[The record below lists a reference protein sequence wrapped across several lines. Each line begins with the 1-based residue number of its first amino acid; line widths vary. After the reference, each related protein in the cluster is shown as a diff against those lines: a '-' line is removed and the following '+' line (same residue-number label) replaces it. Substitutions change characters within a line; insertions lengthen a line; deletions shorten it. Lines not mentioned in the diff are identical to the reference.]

1 MVVPPF
7 ISINTYMGK
16 LNNTSVEFI
25 ETTSTKLSD
34 VQSEEHS
41 GAFIHVHD
49 EVGSDAD
56 ADDVLYIGKDR
67 ITDKLNVGKKD
78 LNTVTNR
85 FGGLE
90 KSTIGDLRKK
100 TISEI
105 ILDIVTG
112 SEPFGG
118 IQVVDSEENLTDGTI
133 KNPYQGMVVSIKGE
147 PALWILVGENPLDK
161 SNWTTVSGSG
171 ISEDVKK
178 TLEEIQDRL
187 GLTES
192 DIDNIKE
199 QISDFLTLSDLDG
212 YTKIEDI
219 EDFLTSSDLDG
230 YVKIEKLEDYIPKTE
245 LDNLAKKSDLDGYVK
260 FEDVVDFITASDI
273 PTNVSEFV
281 NDAGYITAND
291 LPDFLTDS
299 DLDGYLKTE
308 DIADLAKKSDLD
320 GYVRKEDIEDVR
332 KDVEDVNEG
341 LGILTEIVG
350 DPGTESDEPTGI
362 FEELDTLK
370 KNVKTASLNNY
381 IIPVMT
387 PDMVKKATLDSD
399 VDFNGSEDTHILV
412 EYNPLGTTPRTNDDI
427 YMGLIRD
434 MMGAIRSLQA
444 EVARLRNTFDYGI
457 DSYKNTRTAKSVTLG
472 GMNDVDIDEPLWA
485 IDPGYLS
492 LVSDNPNF
500 NTLLDINH
508 SFITVGTGTIDTS
521 VEGQLTFVDCKGRF
535 QDGNVQG
542 ENPTLYLLKDSKL
555 ITYLVTD
562 KPDIKMTLVSLDNK
576 SITREIDFTD
586 ILGSNRVNKYGF
598 CVVISRKVRVGEEE
612 KGFNYIYFS
621 IINYEN
627 DEKLFEGYLT
637 DDNRLV
643 PTRVDVPARFSIQSL
658 DFDRLTLSRMKF
670 YTKFEDFTEE
680 VISSM
685 PSEDDYKYE
694 VAHIAIRSVKDT
706 DMLNTVADHLRDNEL
721 VWNKAA
727 GTLHIKSEG
736 KMYLIGSN
744 SDEHNKDENM
754 TDREIIRALE
764 RMGIVVNVEYKK
776 DEYGDETDDI
786 KSVSHISMAPISDVT
801 FVNEETNKKFTF
813 KVDTE
818 GNLVGKDNSAETIDE
833 FLKSLG
839 TNAGNYD
846 VTNYKAVRGFVSDYL
861 SRKNG
866 TYTLNGGV
874 NKDGDT
880 GKQSDRLRISS
891 FYAPI
896 TTDEVHGC
904 THSFIELENSSNVDI
919 PLTGIY
925 LHFYSPAENDYKGG
939 VHHLALD
946 GVIKAGGTYL
956 IRGAK
961 HAEFDDESAFI
972 KVRTYDKEW
981 YENGVPISFE
991 QEPVKSVKET
1001 NKDGTTTEIPAA
1013 DSNIK
1018 KAYRFCLT
1026 YGLADLTPNTKLVER
1041 NTNEAGV
1048 VIDGT
1053 TYKPDVYPNII
1064 VNPRFIDS
1072 CSYSTLATVS
1082 NLTGNDNPWYANGDS
1097 AGIGITITKNSM
1109 FRLMFALDPAK
1120 QAYNGFN
1127 TKDGSR
1133 VRYNKATDI
1142 QVVSLDKE
1150 FIGYPF
1156 SKEIV
1161 KIDRYTPKASFE
1173 NRNVMTDK
1181 TQLNREKP
1189 NMVTCSF
1196 GVDVYNTRCFNW
1208 ISCGTFDEYVWI
1220 RKEGETSWNKFQSY
1234 TKISS
1239 IIAEDHSKSIYR
1251 KEYAV
1256 DVNNTIYARII
1267 NRFPGNDVLFTSHKC
1282 VVVLPDAEDSPVKYE
1297 YVVGRPDKDGN
1308 PDPEHTNRIFTFT
1321 LYPRT
1326 YEGRTYQITDQQ
1338 GFHWIEYQVWAA
1350 SAEYLNTKISQE
1362 ITDCNSKNSNKVFPI
1377 LINTGDMTQSGA
1389 RINEWL
1395 DYYNGGVS
1403 LFDHLE
1409 QMNVVGNND
1418 LCPINPRELGTG
1430 NDNDKSSSHFFH
1442 YFYCFDVRDTE
1453 KCNKEDV
1460 STEKEPN
1467 RFIYTGEKFF
1477 TGESLIVKAHTGSVV
1492 VDGITTN
1499 IDIKEDRY
1507 IPSIYYFKT
1516 KDVMYVMINSEIP
1529 YSNVQKWF
1537 GLCSKGQKY
1546 INIYTGIEV
1555 IADGNYAGDVDY
1567 FTPIY
1572 ETIYAWLNSN
1582 NNERKVI
1589 VAMHEMP
1596 FTVITKVSL
1605 DNKSA
1610 KQIDQTRNYPLAKA
1624 RLGSN
1629 VNQMDINE
1637 TRGIF
1642 WCSRLLEYF
1651 NCKLVIGGHKHTY
1664 ALSYPIKEKYSW
1676 TYTGESV
1683 ITGIETNHTYDSAI
1697 KIKPM
1702 SATLADEAGS
1712 SPKFNVSWDIDLTSD
1727 ETRTEYNVTT
1737 DRTTIG
1743 DNKTLNSTKTP
1754 YIPKHL
1760 YDTYGKDVYNTGKSG
1775 IVRCCTPLEII
1786 DNTDYDGFV
1795 TYSMCQATGYKL
1807 KSNKELPS
1815 QLQVFSKI
1823 IPMTNHKKSSDSPNA
1838 NQLYPMY
1845 SVLEFNDD
1853 CSEVSVSMNR
1863 ITGIFKKDGADKF
1876 TQIDYGT
1883 KKMGKETLC
1892 TFEKEDCKYI
1902 GIAADKPMID
1912 VKADELFFATDEKKV
1927 YKCSIENGVVSWKP
1941 VYERM
1946 YGKWLSEADANTR
1959 YNNYV
1964 ADPTNVADNRYLHI
1978 KF

>member
-1 MVVPPF
+1 MP
-7 ISINTYMGK
+7 
-16 LNNTSVEFI
+16 
-25 ETTSTKLSD
+25 
-34 VQSEEHS
+34 
-41 GAFIHVHD
+41 
-49 EVGSDAD
+49 
-56 ADDVLYIGKDR
+56 
-67 ITDKLNVGKKD
+67 
-78 LNTVTNR
+78 
-85 FGGLE
+85 
-90 KSTIGDLRKK
+90 K
-100 TISEI
+100 T
-105 ILDIVTG
+105 
-112 SEPFGG
+112 F
-118 IQVVDSEENLTDGTI
+118 DGTI
-133 KNPYQGMVVSIKGE
+133 KFPSNFDVQATRPLDNRLVVDSYDDLTNGSITYPYQGMVVNIKGTSE
-147 PALWILVGENPLDK
+147 LWILLTSGIEASHHKENWELV
-161 SNWTTVSGSG
+161 TGSGSG
-171 ISEDVKK
+171 GDV
-178 TLEEIQDRL
+178 EQIIQEVWDRL

-199 QISDFLTLSDLDG
+199 NIGDFLTSSDLDG
-212 YTKIEDI
+212 YVKIEDLD
-219 EDFLTSSDLDG
+219 DFLTSSDLDG

-245 LDNLAKKSDLDGYVK
+245 LENLVKKSDLNGYVR
-260 FEDVVDFITASDI
+260 FEDVADFLTASDI
-273 PTNVSEFV
+273 PTKLSEFI
-281 NDAGYITAND
+281 NDAGY
-291 LPDFLTDS
+291 
-299 DLDGYLKTE
+299 LKE
-308 DIADLAKKSDLD
+308 K
-320 GYVRKEDIEDVR
+320 DIEDI
-332 KDVEDVNEG
+332 KNGVNDIKES
-341 LGILTEIVG
+341 LGTVTALVG
-350 DPGTESDEPTGI
+350 DPGTESAGPTGI

-370 KNVKTASLNNY
+370 KNVKGASLSNY
-381 IIPVMT
+381 ILPVMT
-387 PDMVKKATLDSD
+387 QDMVDAATEDSD
-399 VDFNGSEDTHILV
+399 VDFDGSEDPHIIV
-412 EYNPLGTTPRTNDDI
+412 EYNPLDTTPRTNDDI
-427 YMGLIRD
+427 YMGLIHD

-457 DSYKNTRTAKSVTLG
+457 DSYKNTRTAKSVILG

-535 QDGNVQG
+535 QDGNIQG

-637 DDNRLV
+637 SDNRLEQ
-643 PTRVDVPARFSIQSL
+643 TRVDISERFSIQSL
-658 DFDRLTLSRMKF
+658 EFDRLTLSRMKF

-736 KMYLIGSN
+736 KIHLIGSN
-744 SDEHNKDENM
+744 SDEHNKDNNM
-754 TDREIIRALE
+754 TDREIILALE

-776 DEYGDETDDI
+776 DEYGDYTDEI
-786 KSVSHISMAPISDVT
+786 ASVSHISMSPISDVT
-801 FVNEETNKKFTF
+801 FINEETKKKFTF

-818 GNLVGKDNSAETIDE
+818 GNLVGKDNSAITIEE
-833 FLKSLG
+833 FMDKLG

-846 VTNYKAVRGFVSDYL
+846 ATNYKAVRGFIADYL
-861 SRKNG
+861 ARKNG

-925 LHFYSPAENDYKGG
+925 LHFYSPAENNYEGG

-981 YENGVPISFE
+981 YENGVPVSFE

-1018 KAYRFCLT
+1018 TAYRFCLT

-1041 NTNEAGV
+1041 NTNAAGV

-1053 TYKPDVYPNII
+1053 TYDAATYPNII

-1097 AGIGITITKNSM
+1097 AGIGITIKKNSM

-1120 QAYNGFN
+1120 QAFNGFT
-1127 TKDGSR
+1127 TKDSSR

-1142 QVVSLDKE
+1142 QVVNLDKE

-1156 SKEIV
+1156 SKETV

-1208 ISCGTFDEYVWI
+1208 ISCGIFDEYVWI
-1220 RKEGETSWNKFQSY
+1220 RKEGETVWNKFQSY
-1234 TKISS
+1234 TKVSS
-1239 IIAEDHSKSIYR
+1239 VVSEDHSKSIYR

-1256 DVNNTIYARII
+1256 DVNNTVYARMI

-1282 VVVLPDAEDSPVKYE
+1282 VVVLPDAEDSPVEYE

-1350 SAEYLNTKISQE
+1350 SAEYLNIKISQE
-1362 ITDCNSKNSNKVFPI
+1362 ITDWNSKNSNKVFPI

-1430 NDNDKSSSHFFH
+1430 NDNDKSNSQFFH
-1442 YFYCFDVRDTE
+1442 YFYCFDVKDTE
-1453 KCNKEDV
+1453 KYN
-1460 STEKEPN
+1460 STLDDDK
-1467 RFIYTGEKFF
+1467 KFF
-1477 TGESLIVKAHTGSVV
+1477 SGETLVVKAHAGSV
-1492 VDGITTN
+1492 DGTEIN
-1499 IDIKEDRY
+1499 IKEDRF
-1507 IPSIYYFKT
+1507 IPSMYYFKT
-1516 KDVMYVMINSEIP
+1516 SKVLYVMVNSEIP
-1529 YSNVQKWF
+1529 YAGVQKWF
-1537 GLCSKGQKY
+1537 GLCSDGGKY
-1546 INIYTGIEV
+1546 INIYTGIES
-1555 IADGNYAGDVDY
+1555 ANNGNYAGDVTY

-1572 ETIYAWLNSN
+1572 ETIYAWLKSNKDDDNS
-1582 NNERKVI
+1582 RKV
-1589 VAMHEMP
+1589 VFAMHEMP

-1605 DNKSA
+1605 TNDSSD
-1610 KQIDQTRNYPLAKA
+1610 QIDQTRNHPTKA
-1624 RLGSN
+1624 GRLGSN
-1629 VNQMDINE
+1629 VNQLNINE
-1637 TRGIF
+1637 NRGIY

-1664 ALSYPIKEKYSW
+1664 ALSHPIKEKYSW
-1676 TYTGESV
+1676 TYNGVTK
-1683 ITGIETNHTYDSAI
+1683 DSGTE
-1697 KIKPM
+1697 IKPM
-1702 SATLADEAGS
+1702 FSTLADEAGVT
-1712 SPKFNVSWDIDLTSD
+1712 PEYEISWKIDLTSD
-1727 ETRTEYNVTT
+1727 ETRNEYNVST
-1737 DRTTIG
+1737 DRSKIANT
-1743 DNKTLNSTKTP
+1743 KYLNSTKTP
-1754 YIPKHL
+1754 YIPQEL
-1760 YDTYGKDVYNTGKSG
+1760 YASCGEAIYEAQKSG
-1775 IVRCCTPLEII
+1775 LFRCCSLI
-1786 DNTDYDGFV
+1786 NTTSNSNYNGFV
-1795 TYSMCQATGYKL
+1795 NYSMCQATGYKL

-1815 QLQVFSKI
+1815 EIQVFSKI
-1823 IPMTNHKKSSDSPNA
+1823 IPKTTHNASGDSPNT

-1845 SVLEFNDD
+1845 SVLEFNND
-1853 CSEVSVSMNR
+1853 CSELNVTMNR
-1863 ITGIFKKDGADKF
+1863 ITGIFASDGKDSF
-1876 TQIDYGT
+1876 TQTSYG
-1883 KKMGKETLC
+1883 KGDMGVQTLC
-1892 TFEKEDCKYI
+1892 TDQDGMY
-1902 GIAADKPMID
+1902 GNWM
-1912 VKADELFFATDEKKV
+1912 
-1927 YKCSIENGVVSWKP
+1927 SIE
-1941 VYERM
+1941 
-1946 YGKWLSEADANTR
+1946 DAEKAYNT
-1959 YNNYV
+1959 
-1964 ADPTNVADNRYLHI
+1964 DIKNRYLHI
-1978 KF
+1978 IF

>member
-1 MVVPPF
+1 MP
-7 ISINTYMGK
+7 
-16 LNNTSVEFI
+16 
-25 ETTSTKLSD
+25 
-34 VQSEEHS
+34 
-41 GAFIHVHD
+41 
-49 EVGSDAD
+49 
-56 ADDVLYIGKDR
+56 
-67 ITDKLNVGKKD
+67 
-78 LNTVTNR
+78 
-85 FGGLE
+85 
-90 KSTIGDLRKK
+90 K
-100 TISEI
+100 T
-105 ILDIVTG
+105 
-112 SEPFGG
+112 F
-118 IQVVDSEENLTDGTI
+118 DGTI
-133 KNPYQGMVVSIKGE
+133 KFPSNFDVQATRPLDNRLVVDSYDDLTNGSITYPYQGMVVNIKGTSE
-147 PALWILVGENPLDK
+147 LWILLTSGIEASHHKENWELV
-161 SNWTTVSGSG
+161 TGSGSG
-171 ISEDVKK
+171 GDV
-178 TLEEIQDRL
+178 EQIIQEVWDRL

-199 QISDFLTLSDLDG
+199 NIGDFLTSSDLDG
-212 YTKIEDI
+212 YVKIEDLD
-219 EDFLTSSDLDG
+219 DFLTSSDLDG

-245 LDNLAKKSDLDGYVK
+245 LENLVKKSDLNGYVR
-260 FEDVVDFITASDI
+260 FEDVADFLTASDI
-273 PTNVSEFV
+273 PTKLSEFI
-281 NDAGYITAND
+281 NDAGY
-291 LPDFLTDS
+291 
-299 DLDGYLKTE
+299 LKE
-308 DIADLAKKSDLD
+308 K
-320 GYVRKEDIEDVR
+320 DIEDI
-332 KDVEDVNEG
+332 KNGVNDIKES
-341 LGILTEIVG
+341 LGTVTALVG
-350 DPGTESDEPTGI
+350 DPGTESNEPTGI

-370 KNVKTASLNNY
+370 KNVKGASLSNY
-381 IIPVMT
+381 ILPVMT
-387 PDMVKKATLDSD
+387 QDMVDAATEDSD
-399 VDFNGSEDTHILV
+399 VDFDGSEDPHIIV
-412 EYNPLGTTPRTNDDI
+412 EYNPLDTTPRTNDDI
-427 YMGLIRD
+427 YMGLIHD

-535 QDGNVQG
+535 QDGNIQG

-643 PTRVDVPARFSIQSL
+643 STRVDIPARFSIQSL
-658 DFDRLTLSRMKF
+658 EFDRLTLSRMKF

-736 KMYLIGSN
+736 KIHLIGSN
-744 SDEHNKDENM
+744 SDEHNKDNNM
-754 TDREIIRALE
+754 TDREIILALE

-776 DEYGDETDDI
+776 DEYGDYTDEI
-786 KSVSHISMAPISDVT
+786 ASVSHISMSPISDVT
-801 FVNEETNKKFTF
+801 FINEETKKKFTF

-818 GNLVGKDNSAETIDE
+818 GNLVGKDNSAITIEE
-833 FLKSLG
+833 FMDKLG

-846 VTNYKAVRGFVSDYL
+846 ATNYKAVRGFIADYL
-861 SRKNG
+861 ARKNG

-925 LHFYSPAENDYKGG
+925 LHFYSPAENNYEGG

-981 YENGVPISFE
+981 YENGVPVSFE

-1018 KAYRFCLT
+1018 TAYRFCLT

-1053 TYKPDVYPNII
+1053 TYDAATYPNII

-1097 AGIGITITKNSM
+1097 AGIGITIKKNSM

-1120 QAYNGFN
+1120 QAFNGFT
-1127 TKDGSR
+1127 TKDSSR

-1142 QVVSLDKE
+1142 QVVNLDKE

-1156 SKEIV
+1156 SKETV

-1189 NMVTCSF
+1189 KMVTCSF

-1208 ISCGTFDEYVWI
+1208 ISCGIFDEYVWI
-1220 RKEGETSWNKFQSY
+1220 RKEGETVWNKFQSY
-1234 TKISS
+1234 TKVSS
-1239 IIAEDHSKSIYR
+1239 VVSEDHSKSIYR

-1256 DVNNTIYARII
+1256 DVNNTVYARMI

-1282 VVVLPDAEDSPVKYE
+1282 VVVLPDAEDSPVEYE

-1362 ITDCNSKNSNKVFPI
+1362 ITDWNSKNSNKVFPI

-1516 KDVMYVMINSEIP
+1516 KDVLYVMINSEIP

-1572 ETIYAWLNSN
+1572 ETVYAWLNTN

-1683 ITGIETNHTYDSAI
+1683 ITGIETNHTYDSAE

-1712 SPKFNVSWDIDLTSD
+1712 SPKFNVSWDIDLTTD
-1727 ETRTEYNVTT
+1727 EVRTEYNVTT
-1737 DRTTIG
+1737 DRTVIG
-1743 DNKTLNSTKTP
+1743 DKALNSTKTP

-1760 YDTYGKDVYNTGKSG
+1760 YDTYGKDVYDAGKTG
-1775 IVRCCTPLEII
+1775 IVRCCTPLEIVG
-1786 DNTDYDGFV
+1786 NTDYDGFV

-1823 IPMTNHKKSSDSPNA
+1823 IPMTTHKKSSDSPNA

-1902 GIAADKPMID
+1902 GVAADKPMIN
-1912 VKADELFFATDEKKV
+1912 VKADELFFATDEQKV
-1927 YKCSIENGVVSWKP
+1927 YKCSIEDDVVSWKP

-1946 YGKWLSEADANTR
+1946 YGKWLSEEDAKTR
-1959 YNNYV
+1959 YKNYV
-1964 ADPTNVADNRYLHI
+1964 ANPTNVADNRYLHI

>member
-1 MVVPPF
+1 MP
-7 ISINTYMGK
+7 
-16 LNNTSVEFI
+16 
-25 ETTSTKLSD
+25 
-34 VQSEEHS
+34 
-41 GAFIHVHD
+41 
-49 EVGSDAD
+49 
-56 ADDVLYIGKDR
+56 
-67 ITDKLNVGKKD
+67 
-78 LNTVTNR
+78 
-85 FGGLE
+85 
-90 KSTIGDLRKK
+90 K
-100 TISEI
+100 T
-105 ILDIVTG
+105 
-112 SEPFGG
+112 F
-118 IQVVDSEENLTDGTI
+118 DGTI
-133 KNPYQGMVVSIKGE
+133 KFPSNFDVQATRPLDNRLVVDSYDDLTNGSITYPYQGMVVNIKGTSE
-147 PALWILVGENPLDK
+147 LWILLTSGIEASHHKENWELV
-161 SNWTTVSGSG
+161 TGSGSG
-171 ISEDVKK
+171 GDV
-178 TLEEIQDRL
+178 EQIIQEVWDRL

-199 QISDFLTLSDLDG
+199 NIGDFLTSSDLDG
-212 YTKIEDI
+212 YVKIEDLD
-219 EDFLTSSDLDG
+219 DFLTSSDLDG

-245 LDNLAKKSDLDGYVK
+245 LENLVKKSDLNGYVR
-260 FEDVVDFITASDI
+260 FEDVADFLTASDI
-273 PTNVSEFV
+273 PTKLSEFI
-281 NDAGYITAND
+281 NDAGY
-291 LPDFLTDS
+291 
-299 DLDGYLKTE
+299 LKE
-308 DIADLAKKSDLD
+308 K
-320 GYVRKEDIEDVR
+320 DIEDI
-332 KDVEDVNEG
+332 KNGVNDIKES
-341 LGILTEIVG
+341 LGTVTALVG
-350 DPGTESDEPTGI
+350 DPGTESAGPTGI

-370 KNVKTASLNNY
+370 KNVKGASLSNY
-381 IIPVMT
+381 ILPVMT
-387 PDMVKKATLDSD
+387 QDMVDAATEDSD
-399 VDFNGSEDTHILV
+399 VDFDGSEDPHIIV
-412 EYNPLGTTPRTNDDI
+412 EYNPLDTTPRTNDDI
-427 YMGLIRD
+427 YMGLIHD

-535 QDGNVQG
+535 QDGNIQG

-637 DDNRLV
+637 SDNRLEQ
-643 PTRVDVPARFSIQSL
+643 TRVDISERFSIQSL
-658 DFDRLTLSRMKF
+658 EFDRLTLSRMKF

-744 SDEHNKDENM
+744 SDEHNKDNNM
-754 TDREIIRALE
+754 TDREIILALE

-776 DEYGDETDDI
+776 DEYGDYTDEI

-801 FVNEETNKKFTF
+801 FVNEETKKKFTF

-818 GNLVGKDNSAETIDE
+818 GNLVGKDNSAITIEE
-833 FLKSLG
+833 FMDKLG

-846 VTNYKAVRGFVSDYL
+846 VTNYKAVRGFIADYL
-861 SRKNG
+861 ARKNG

-925 LHFYSPAENDYKGG
+925 LHFYSPAENNYEGG

-981 YENGVPISFE
+981 YENGVPVSFE

-1018 KAYRFCLT
+1018 TAYRFCLT

-1041 NTNEAGV
+1041 NTNAAGV

-1053 TYKPDVYPNII
+1053 TYDAATYPNII

-1142 QVVSLDKE
+1142 QVVNLDKE

-1156 SKEIV
+1156 SKETV

-1220 RKEGETSWNKFQSY
+1220 RKEGEDSWSKFQSY
-1234 TKISS
+1234 TKVSS
-1239 IIAEDHSKSIYR
+1239 VIAEDHSKSIYR

-1256 DVNNTIYARII
+1256 DVNNTVYARMI

-1282 VVVLPDAEDSPVKYE
+1282 VVVLPDAEDSPVEYE

-1362 ITDCNSKNSNKVFPI
+1362 ITDWNSKNSNKVFPI

-1467 RFIYTGEKFF
+1467 RFIYTGDKFF

-1572 ETIYAWLNSN
+1572 ETVYAWLNTN

-1683 ITGIETNHTYDSAI
+1683 ITGIETNHTYDSAE

-1712 SPKFNVSWDIDLTSD
+1712 SPKFNVSWDIDLTTD
-1727 ETRTEYNVTT
+1727 EVRTEYNVTT
-1737 DRTTIG
+1737 DRTVIG
-1743 DNKTLNSTKTP
+1743 DKALNSTKTP

-1760 YDTYGKDVYNTGKSG
+1760 YDTYGKDVYDAGKTG
-1775 IVRCCTPLEII
+1775 IVRCCTPLEIVG
-1786 DNTDYDGFV
+1786 NTDYDGFV

-1823 IPMTNHKKSSDSPNA
+1823 IPMTNHKKSGDSPNA

-1902 GIAADKPMID
+1902 GVAADKPMIN
-1912 VKADELFFATDEKKV
+1912 VKADELFFATDEQKV
-1927 YKCSIENGVVSWKP
+1927 YKCSIEDDVVSWKP

-1946 YGKWLSEADANTR
+1946 YGKWLSEEDAKTR
-1959 YNNYV
+1959 YKSYV
-1964 ADPTNVADNRYLHI
+1964 ADPTNVSDNRYLHI

>member
-1 MVVPPF
+1 MPKTF
-7 ISINTYMGK
+7 NGSIDF
-16 LNNTSVEFI
+16 TSNFNVQ
-25 ETTSTKLSD
+25 TTRPLD
-34 VQSEEHS
+34 
-41 GAFIHVHD
+41 
-49 EVGSDAD
+49 
-56 ADDVLYIGKDR
+56 
-67 ITDKLNVGKKD
+67 
-78 LNTVTNR
+78 NR
-85 FGGLE
+85 L
-90 KSTIGDLRKK
+90 
-100 TISEI
+100 
-105 ILDIVTG
+105 
-112 SEPFGG
+112 
-118 IQVVDSEENLTDGTI
+118 VVDSYSDLTNGSI
-133 KNPYQGMVVSIKGE
+133 EAPYQGMVVNIKGTSE
-147 PALWILVGENPLDK
+147 LWILLTSGIEASHQLK
-161 SNWTTVSGSG
+161 NWELVTGSGSG
-171 ISEDVKK
+171 SGEGVEQRIK
-178 TLEEIQDRL
+178 EIWYRL
-187 GLTES
+187 GLVES
-192 DIDNIKE
+192 DIDDIRE
-199 QISDFLTLSDLDG
+199 RLGDFLTSSDLEDYVKLEELPDFLVESDLDG
-212 YTKIEDI
+212 YAKTEDLD
-219 EDFLTSSDLDG
+219 DFLTSSDLDG

-245 LDNLAKKSDLDGYVK
+245 LENLV
-260 FEDVVDFITASDI
+260 
-273 PTNVSEFV
+273 
-281 NDAGYITAND
+281 
-291 LPDFLTDS
+291 
-299 DLDGYLKTE
+299 
-308 DIADLAKKSDLD
+308 KKSDLD
-320 GYVRKEDIEDVR
+320 GYVRFEDVTDFLTASDIPTKVSEFINDAGYLTEKDIEDV
-332 KDVEDVNEG
+332 KEG
-341 LGILTEIVG
+341 LGTVTALVG
-350 DPGTESDEPTGI
+350 DPGTESAGPTGI

-370 KNVKTASLNNY
+370 KNVKGASLSNY
-381 IIPVMT
+381 ILPVMT
-387 PDMVKKATLDSD
+387 QDMVDAATEDSD
-399 VDFNGSEDTHILV
+399 VDFDGSEDPHIIV
-412 EYNPLGTTPRTNDDI
+412 EYNPLDTTPRTNDDI
-427 YMGLIRD
+427 YMGLIHD

-535 QDGNVQG
+535 QDGNIQG

-643 PTRVDVPARFSIQSL
+643 STRVDIPARFSIQSL
-658 DFDRLTLSRMKF
+658 EFDRLTLSRMKF

-736 KMYLIGSN
+736 KIHLIGSN
-744 SDEHNKDENM
+744 SDEHNKDNNM
-754 TDREIIRALE
+754 TDREIILALE

-776 DEYGDETDDI
+776 DEYGDYTDEI
-786 KSVSHISMAPISDVT
+786 ASVSHISMSPISDVT
-801 FVNEETNKKFTF
+801 FINEETKKKFTF

-833 FLKSLG
+833 FLKKLG

-846 VTNYKAVRGFVSDYL
+846 ATNYKAVRGFVTDYL
-861 SRKNG
+861 ARKNG

-925 LHFYSPAENDYKGG
+925 LHFYSPAENNYEGG

-981 YENGVPISFE
+981 YENGVPVSFE

-1001 NKDGTTTEIPAA
+1001 NEDGTTTEVPAA

-1026 YGLADLTPNTKLVER
+1026 YGLPELSPNTKLVER
-1041 NTNEAGV
+1041 NTNKAGV

-1097 AGIGITITKNSM
+1097 AGIGITIKNNSM

-1156 SKEIV
+1156 SKETV

-1208 ISCGTFDEYVWI
+1208 ISCGVFDEYVWI
-1220 RKEGETSWNKFQSY
+1220 RKEGEDSWSKFQSY
-1234 TKISS
+1234 TKVSS
-1239 IIAEDHSKSIYR
+1239 VIAEDHSKSIYR
-1251 KEYAV
+1251 KEYTV
-1256 DVNNTIYARII
+1256 DVNNTVYARMI

-1282 VVVLPDAEDSPVKYE
+1282 VVVLPDAEDGPVKYE
-1297 YVVGRPDKDGN
+1297 YVVGRPDKDGK
-1308 PDPEHTNRIFTFT
+1308 PDSEHTNSVYTFT
-1321 LYPRT
+1321 VYPRT

-1362 ITDCNSKNSNKVFPI
+1362 ITDWNSKNSNKVFPI

-1477 TGESLIVKAHTGSVV
+1477 TGESLIVKSHTGSVV

-1546 INIYTGIEV
+1546 INIYTGIEA

-1712 SPKFNVSWDIDLTSD
+1712 SPKFNVSWDIDLTTD
-1727 ETRTEYNVTT
+1727 EVRTEYNVTT
-1737 DRTTIG
+1737 DRTVIG
-1743 DNKTLNSTKTP
+1743 DKALNSTKTP

-1760 YDTYGKDVYNTGKSG
+1760 YDTYGKDVYDAGKTG
-1775 IVRCCTPLEII
+1775 IVRCCTPLEIVG
-1786 DNTDYDGFV
+1786 NTDYDGFV

-1823 IPMTNHKKSSDSPNA
+1823 IPMTTHKKSSDSPNA

-1902 GIAADKPMID
+1902 GVAADKPMTN
-1912 VKADELFFATDEKKV
+1912 VKADELFFATDEQKV
-1927 YKCSIENGVVSWKP
+1927 YKCSIEDDVVSWKP

-1946 YGKWLSEADANTR
+1946 YGKWLSEEDAKTR
-1959 YNNYV
+1959 YKNYV
-1964 ADPTNVADNRYLHI
+1964 ANPTNVADNRYLHI

>member
-1 MVVPPF
+1 MP
-7 ISINTYMGK
+7 
-16 LNNTSVEFI
+16 
-25 ETTSTKLSD
+25 
-34 VQSEEHS
+34 
-41 GAFIHVHD
+41 
-49 EVGSDAD
+49 
-56 ADDVLYIGKDR
+56 
-67 ITDKLNVGKKD
+67 
-78 LNTVTNR
+78 
-85 FGGLE
+85 
-90 KSTIGDLRKK
+90 K
-100 TISEI
+100 T
-105 ILDIVTG
+105 
-112 SEPFGG
+112 F
-118 IQVVDSEENLTDGTI
+118 DGTI
-133 KNPYQGMVVSIKGE
+133 KFPSNFDVKATRPLDNRLVVDSKEDLTNGTIDYPYQGMVVNIAGSSE
-147 PALWILVGENPLDK
+147 LWILLTSGIEASHNPD
-161 SNWTTVSGSG
+161 NWKLVTGSG
-171 ISEDVKK
+171 DGMSEEVEQKI
-178 TLEEIQDRL
+178 EEIWERL
-187 GLTES
+187 GLAES
-192 DIDNIKE
+192 DIDNLQE
-199 QISDFLTLSDLDG
+199 
-212 YTKIEDI
+212 EVDI
-219 EDFLTSSDLDG
+219 LKMEMG
-230 YVKIEKLEDYIPKTE
+230 GVK
-245 LDNLAKKSDLDGYVK
+245 N
-260 FEDVVDFITASDI
+260 
-273 PTNVSEFV
+273 
-281 NDAGYITAND
+281 
-291 LPDFLTDS
+291 
-299 DLDGYLKTE
+299 
-308 DIADLAKKSDLD
+308 
-320 GYVRKEDIEDVR
+320 
-332 KDVEDVNEG
+332 DVEDIKES
-341 LGILTEIVG
+341 LGTVTDLVG
-350 DPGTESDEPTGI
+350 DPGTESEPPTGI

-370 KNVKTASLNNY
+370 KNVKGASLSNY
-381 IIPVMT
+381 ILPVMT
-387 PDMVKKATLDSD
+387 QEMVDGATIDPD
-399 VDFNGSEDTHILV
+399 VDFDGSEDPHILV

-427 YMGLIRD
+427 YMGLIHD

-472 GMNDVDIDEPLWA
+472 GMNDIDIDEPLWA

-492 LVSDNPNF
+492 GVNDNPNF

-508 SFITVGTGTIDTS
+508 SFITVGTGTIDAS
-521 VEGQLTFVDCKGRF
+521 VDGQLTFVDCKGRF
-535 QDGNVQG
+535 QDGNAQG

-576 SITREIDFTD
+576 AITREVDFAE
-586 ILGSNRVNKYGF
+586 ILRGNRVNKYGF
-598 CVVISRKVRVGEEE
+598 CVVISRKVRVGEED

-706 DMLNTVADHLRDNEL
+706 DMLNAVADHLRDNEL

-736 KMYLIGSN
+736 KMHLIGSNN

-754 TDREIIRALE
+754 TDREILAALKK
-764 RMGIVVNVEYKK
+764 MGVVINVEYKK
-776 DEYGDETDDI
+776 DEYGDDTDEI

-818 GNLVGKDNSAETIDE
+818 GNLVGKDNSAVTIDE
-833 FLKSLG
+833 FMDSLG

-846 VTNYKAVRGFVSDYL
+846 ATNYKAVRGFIADYL
-861 SRKNG
+861 ARKNDI
-866 TYTLNGGV
+866 YPLLDGV
-874 NKDGDT
+874 NKVDDA
-880 GKQSDRLRISS
+880 GKLSDRLRISS

-896 TTDEVHGC
+896 TTDVAHGC
-904 THSFIELENSSNVDI
+904 THSFIELENTSDVDI

-925 LHFYSPAENDYKGG
+925 LHFYNPSENDYEGG

-946 GVIKAGGTYL
+946 GVIKAGSTYL

-981 YENGVPISFE
+981 YENGKLVSFE
-991 QEPVKSVKET
+991 QEPVQTNDAATEVNPSSPVKT
-1001 NKDGTTTEIPAA
+1001 
-1013 DSNIK
+1013 
-1018 KAYRFCLT
+1018 AYRFCLT
-1026 YGLADLTPNTKLVER
+1026 YGLSDLSPNTKLVER
-1041 NTNEAGV
+1041 NATNAGV
-1048 VIDGT
+1048 DINNKKYDWIA
-1053 TYKPDVYPNII
+1053 YPNII

-1072 CSYSTLATVS
+1072 CSFSTFAQVAK
-1082 NLTGNDNPWYANGDS
+1082 LTGNDNPWYANGDS
-1097 AGIGITITKNSM
+1097 AGIGITITPNSM

-1120 QAYNGFN
+1120 QAFNGFT
-1127 TKDGSR
+1127 TKDSSR

-1142 QVVSLDKE
+1142 QVVNLDKE

-1156 SKEIV
+1156 SKETV

-1220 RKEGETSWNKFQSY
+1220 RKEGETAWNKFQSY
-1234 TKISS
+1234 TKVSS
-1239 IIAEDHSKSIYR
+1239 VIPEDHSKSIYR
-1251 KEYAV
+1251 KEYTV
-1256 DVNNTIYARII
+1256 DVNNTVYARMI

-1282 VVVLPDAEDSPVKYE
+1282 VVVLPDAKEEDGPVKYE
-1297 YVVGRPDKDGN
+1297 YVVGRPDKDGK
-1308 PDPEHTNRIFTFT
+1308 PDSEHTNSVYTFT
-1321 LYPRT
+1321 VYPRT

-1350 SAEYLNTKISQE
+1350 SAEYLNTKIDQE
-1362 ITDCNSKNSNKVFPI
+1362 IADWNSKNSNKVFPI

-1409 QMNVVGNND
+1409 QMNCVGNND

-1430 NDNDKSSSHFFH
+1430 NDSDKSSSHFFH

-1453 KCNKEDV
+1453 KCNEEDV
-1460 STEKEPN
+1460 STETAPN

-1477 TGESLIVKAHTGSVV
+1477 TGESLIVKAHTGSAV
-1492 VDGITTN
+1492 VDNETISINIT
-1499 IDIKEDRY
+1499 EDKF
-1507 IPSIYYFKT
+1507 IPSVYYFKT
-1516 KDVMYVMINSEIP
+1516 KDVMYVIMNSEIP

-1537 GLCSKGQKY
+1537 GLCSESQKY

-1555 IADGNYAGDVDY
+1555 VADGNYVGDADY

-1572 ETIYAWLNSN
+1572 ETIYAWLNN
-1582 NNERKVI
+1582 NNHERKVI

-1596 FTVITKVSL
+1596 FTVITMASL
-1605 DNKSA
+1605 TNKNP
-1610 KQIDQTRNYPLAKA
+1610 KYIDQTRNFPLAKA

-1629 VNQMDINE
+1629 ANQLDINE
-1637 TRGIF
+1637 TRGIY

-1676 TYTGESV
+1676 VYTGDTV
-1683 ITGIETNHTYDSAI
+1683 IDGIETNHVYDSAE

-1702 SATLADEAGS
+1702 SATLADEANGGT
-1712 SPKFNVSWDIDLTSD
+1712 FNISWNIDLTTD
-1727 ETRTEYNVTT
+1727 TVRDEYNVST
-1737 DRTTIG
+1737 DRTEIG
-1743 DNKTLNSTKTP
+1743 NNKTLNSTKTP

-1760 YDTYGKDVYNTGKSG
+1760 YDTYGKDVYDAGKKDS
-1775 IVRCCTPLEII
+1775 VRCCTPLEIVG
-1786 DNTDYDGFV
+1786 NTDYDGFV

-1815 QLQVFSKI
+1815 KLQVFSKI
-1823 IPMTNHKKSSDSPNA
+1823 IPLTSHGTNKITGEAEDKPND

-1863 ITGIFKKDGADKF
+1863 ITGIFKKDGKDNF
-1876 TQIDYGT
+1876 NQLDYGT
-1883 KKMGKETLC
+1883 KKMGKQTLC
-1892 TFEKEDCKYI
+1892 TFEKEDCKYS
-1902 GIAADKPMID
+1902 GVAENMPMTN
-1912 VKADELFFATDEKKV
+1912 VNADELFFATDEQKV
-1927 YKCSIENGVVSWKP
+1927 YKCSIENEVVSWKP

-1946 YGKWLSEADANTR
+1946 YGKWLSEADAKAR
-1959 YNNYV
+1959 YDSYV
-1964 ADPTNVADNRYLHI
+1964 EDPTNVADNRYLHI

>member
-1 MVVPPF
+1 MPKTFNGAIKFPSNF
-7 ISINTYMGK
+7 
-16 LNNTSVEFI
+16 
-25 ETTSTKLSD
+25 D
-34 VQSEEHS
+34 VQ
-41 GAFIHVHD
+41 ATRPL
-49 EVGSDAD
+49 
-56 ADDVLYIGKDR
+56 DDRL
-67 ITDKLNVGKKD
+67 
-78 LNTVTNR
+78 
-85 FGGLE
+85 
-90 KSTIGDLRKK
+90 
-100 TISEI
+100 
-105 ILDIVTG
+105 
-112 SEPFGG
+112 
-118 IQVVDSEENLTDGTI
+118 VVDSYDDLINGSI
-133 KNPYQGMVVSIKGE
+133 AYPYQGMVVNIKGTSE
-147 PALWILVGENPLDK
+147 LWILKTQGIEASHNSD
-161 SNWTTVSGSG
+161 NWELVTGSG
-171 ISEDVKK
+171 DGISDEVEQRI
-178 TLEEIQDRL
+178 EEIWERL
-187 GLTES
+187 GLAES
-192 DIDNIKE
+192 DIDNLQE
-199 QISDFLTLSDLDG
+199 
-212 YTKIEDI
+212 EVDI
-219 EDFLTSSDLDG
+219 LKMEMG
-230 YVKIEKLEDYIPKTE
+230 GVK
-245 LDNLAKKSDLDGYVK
+245 N
-260 FEDVVDFITASDI
+260 
-273 PTNVSEFV
+273 
-281 NDAGYITAND
+281 
-291 LPDFLTDS
+291 
-299 DLDGYLKTE
+299 
-308 DIADLAKKSDLD
+308 
-320 GYVRKEDIEDVR
+320 
-332 KDVEDVNEG
+332 DVEDIKES
-341 LGILTEIVG
+341 LGTVTDLVG
-350 DPGTESDEPTGI
+350 DPGTESESPTGI

-370 KNVKTASLNNY
+370 KNVKGASLSNY
-381 IIPVMT
+381 ILPVMT
-387 PDMVKKATLDSD
+387 QEMVDGATIDPD
-399 VDFNGSEDTHILV
+399 VDFDGSEDPHILV

-427 YMGLIRD
+427 YMGLIHD

-472 GMNDVDIDEPLWA
+472 GMNDIDIDEPLWA

-492 LVSDNPNF
+492 GVNDNPNF

-508 SFITVGTGTIDTS
+508 SFITVGTGTIDAS
-521 VEGQLTFVDCKGRF
+521 VDGQLTFVDCKGRF
-535 QDGNVQG
+535 QDGNAQG

-576 SITREIDFTD
+576 AITREVDFAE
-586 ILGSNRVNKYGF
+586 ILRGNRVNKYGF
-598 CVVISRKVRVGEEE
+598 CVVISRKVRVGEED

-706 DMLNTVADHLRDNEL
+706 DMLNAVADHLRDNEL

-736 KMYLIGSN
+736 KMHLIGSNN

-754 TDREIIRALE
+754 TDREILAALKK
-764 RMGIVVNVEYKK
+764 MGVVINVEYKK
-776 DEYGDETDDI
+776 DEYGDDTDEI

-818 GNLVGKDNSAETIDE
+818 GNLVGKDNSAVTIDE
-833 FLKSLG
+833 FMDSLG

-846 VTNYKAVRGFVSDYL
+846 ATNYQAVRGFVADYL
-861 SRKNG
+861 ARKSG

-874 NKDGDT
+874 NKDGDA
-880 GKQSDRLRISS
+880 GKLSDRLRISS

-896 TTDEVHGC
+896 TTDEAHGC

-925 LHFYSPAENDYKGG
+925 LHFYSPAENNYEGG

-981 YENGVPISFE
+981 YENGVPVSFE
-991 QEPVKSVKET
+991 QEPVKSVKKT
-1001 NKDGTTTEIPAA
+1001 NADGTTSEVPAD
-1013 DSNIK
+1013 DSPIK

-1041 NTNEAGV
+1041 NTNEAGIT
-1048 VIDGT
+1048 IDGT

-1133 VRYNKATDI
+1133 VRYNKATDL
-1142 QVVSLDKE
+1142 QVVNLDKE

-1208 ISCGTFDEYVWI
+1208 ISCGAFDEYVWI
-1220 RKEGETSWNKFQSY
+1220 RKEGETAWNKFQSY
-1234 TKISS
+1234 TKVSS
-1239 IIAEDHSKSIYR
+1239 ATPEDHSKSIYR

-1256 DVNNTIYARII
+1256 DVNNVVYARMI

-1282 VVVLPDAEDSPVKYE
+1282 VIVLPDAEDSPVKYE

-1308 PDPEHTNRIFTFT
+1308 PDVEHTNSVYTFT
-1321 LYPRT
+1321 VYPRS

-1350 SAEYLNTKISQE
+1350 SAEYLNTKIVAECKGINDE
-1362 ITDCNSKNSNKVFPI
+1362 IDEAIEYNTTYAEDIENNIKEAREVHTKIFPI

-1442 YFYCFDVRDTE
+1442 YFYCFDVRDNDVCTE
-1453 KCNKEDV
+1453 TTPDP
-1460 STEKEPN
+1460 EKPSE
-1467 RFIYTGEKFF
+1467 IVYTGEKFF

-1492 VDGITTN
+1492 VDGTTTN
-1499 IDIKEDRY
+1499 INIKEDRY
-1507 IPSIYYFKT
+1507 IPSTYYFKT
-1516 KDVMYVMINSEIP
+1516 KDVLYVMINSEIP

-1537 GLCSKGQKY
+1537 GLCSEGHNY
-1546 INIYTGIEV
+1546 INVYTGIEAV
-1555 IADGNYAGDVDY
+1555 ADGNYAGDVDY

-1572 ETIYAWLNSN
+1572 ETVYAWLNTN
-1582 NNERKVI
+1582 NNERKVV

-1605 DNKSA
+1605 NNESA
-1610 KQIDQTRNYPLAKA
+1610 KQIDQTRNHPTGSS

-1629 VNQMDINE
+1629 VNQLNINE
-1637 TRGIF
+1637 TRGIY

-1676 TYTGESV
+1676 VYTGDTV
-1683 ITGIETNHTYDSAI
+1683 IDGIETNHVYDSAV

-1712 SPKFNVSWDIDLTSD
+1712 SPIFNVSWDIDLTTD
-1727 ETRTEYNVTT
+1727 EVRDEYNVSK
-1737 DRTTIG
+1737 DRTEIG

-1760 YDTYGKDVYNTGKSG
+1760 YDTYGKDVYDAGKKG
-1775 IVRCCTPLEII
+1775 IVRCCTPLEIVG
-1786 DNTDYDGFV
+1786 NTDYDGFV

-1823 IPMTNHKKSSDSPNA
+1823 IPMTTHKKSGDSPNA

-1863 ITGIFKKDGADKF
+1863 ITGIFLKDGKDNF
-1876 TQIDYGT
+1876 NQLDYGK
-1883 KKMGKETLC
+1883 KKMGNQTLC
-1892 TFEKEDCKYI
+1892 TFEKEDCKYS
-1902 GIAADKPMID
+1902 GVAENMPMTN
-1912 VKADELFFATDEKKV
+1912 VNADELFFATDEQKV
-1927 YKCSIENGVVSWKP
+1927 YKCSIENEVVSWKP

-1946 YGKWLSEADANTR
+1946 YGKWLSEADAKTR
-1959 YNNYV
+1959 YNSYV

>member
-1 MVVPPF
+1 MPKTFDGAIKFPSNF
-7 ISINTYMGK
+7 
-16 LNNTSVEFI
+16 
-25 ETTSTKLSD
+25 D
-34 VQSEEHS
+34 VQST
-41 GAFIHVHD
+41 
-49 EVGSDAD
+49 
-56 ADDVLYIGKDR
+56 R
-67 ITDKLNVGKKD
+67 P
-78 LNTVTNR
+78 
-85 FGGLE
+85 
-90 KSTIGDLRKK
+90 
-100 TISEI
+100 
-105 ILDIVTG
+105 LDIRL
-112 SEPFGG
+112 
-118 IQVVDSEENLTDGTI
+118 VVDSKDDLTNGSI
-133 KNPYQGMVVSIKGE
+133 EYPYQGMVVNIKGTSE
-147 PALWILVGENPLDK
+147 LWILMTQGVESSHNPD
-161 SNWTTVSGSG
+161 NWELVTGSGSG
-171 ISEDVKK
+171 ISEDVERRI
-178 TLEEIQDRL
+178 EEIWESL
-187 GLTES
+187 GLAES
-192 DIDNIKE
+192 DID
-199 QISDFLTLSDLDG
+199 DLRDELAGVKDG
-212 YTKIEDI
+212 
-219 EDFLTSSDLDG
+219 LG
-230 YVKIEKLEDYIPKTE
+230 M
-245 LDNLAKKSDLDGYVK
+245 
-260 FEDVVDFITASDI
+260 
-273 PTNVSEFV
+273 
-281 NDAGYITAND
+281 
-291 LPDFLTDS
+291 LTD
-299 DLDGYLKTE
+299 
-308 DIADLAKKSDLD
+308 
-320 GYVRKEDIEDVR
+320 
-332 KDVEDVNEG
+332 
-341 LGILTEIVG
+341 IVG
-350 DPGTESDEPTGI
+350 TPGTESDEPTGLFDEI
-362 FEELDTLK
+362 ETLK
-370 KNVKTASLNNY
+370 RNVKGASLSNY
-381 IIPVMT
+381 ILPVMT
-387 PDMVKKATLDSD
+387 QDMVDEATLDPD
-399 VDFNGSEDTHILV
+399 IEFDGSEDPHILV
-412 EYNPLGTTPRTNDDI
+412 EYNPLGTTPKTNDDI
-427 YMGLIRD
+427 YMGLIHD

-457 DSYKNTRTAKSVTLG
+457 DSYKNTRTAKSVILG
-472 GMNDVDIDEPLWA
+472 GMDDTDIDEPLWA
-485 IDPGYLS
+485 VDPGYLS
-492 LVSDNPNF
+492 MVEDNPNF
-500 NTLLDINH
+500 NTSLDINH
-508 SFITVGTGTIDTS
+508 SFTPIGTGTIDVS

-535 QDGNVQG
+535 SDGTEDG

-555 ITYLVTD
+555 ITYLVTN
-562 KPDIKMTLVSLDNK
+562 KPDVKMTLVSLDNK
-576 SITREIDFTD
+576 TVTREINFSD
-586 ILGSNRVNKYGF
+586 ILGGNRVRKYGF
-598 CVVISRKVRVGEEE
+598 CVIISRKVRVDDEY

-643 PTRVDVPARFSIQSL
+643 STRVDVPERFSIQSL

-680 VISSM
+680 VISSA

-694 VAHIAIRSVKDT
+694 VAHIAIRSVKDK
-706 DMLNTVADHLRDNEL
+706 DMLDAVADHLRDNEL
-721 VWNKAA
+721 IWNKKS
-727 GTLHIKSEG
+727 GTLHIKSDG
-736 KMYLIGSN
+736 KIYLIGSN
-744 SDEHNKDENM
+744 KQDDEHNKDDNM
-754 TDREIIRALE
+754 TDREILAALNK
-764 RMGIVVNVEYKK
+764 MGVVINVEYKK
-776 DEYGDETDDI
+776 DEYGDDTDEI
-786 KSVSHISMAPISDVT
+786 ESVSNISLAPISDVT
-801 FVNEETNKKFTF
+801 FVNEETNKRFTF

-818 GNLVGKDNSAETIDE
+818 GNLVGKDNSAVTIDE
-833 FLKSLG
+833 FMDSLG

-846 VTNYKAVRGFVSDYL
+846 ATNYQAVRGFVADYL
-861 SRKNG
+861 ARKNG

-874 NKDGDT
+874 NKDGDA
-880 GKQSDRLRISS
+880 RISS

-896 TTDEVHGC
+896 TTDEAHGC

-919 PLTGIY
+919 PLTGVY
-925 LHFYSPAENDYKGG
+925 LHFYSPAENNYEGG

-981 YENGVPISFE
+981 YENGVPVSFE
-991 QEPVKSVKET
+991 QEPVKSVKRT
-1001 NKDGTTTEIPAA
+1001 NTDGTTSEVPAD

-1026 YGLADLTPNTKLVER
+1026 YGLPELSPSTKLVER

-1048 VIDGT
+1048 TIDGT
-1053 TYKPDVYPNII
+1053 KYDPATYPNII

-1133 VRYNKATDI
+1133 VRYNKATDL
-1142 QVVSLDKE
+1142 QVVNLDKE

-1156 SKEIV
+1156 SKETV

-1208 ISCGTFDEYVWI
+1208 ISCGAFDEYVWI
-1220 RKEGETSWNKFQSY
+1220 RQEGGTSWNKFQSY
-1234 TKISS
+1234 TKVSS
-1239 IIAEDHSKSIYR
+1239 VIPEDHSKSIYR
-1251 KEYAV
+1251 KEYTV
-1256 DVNNTIYARII
+1256 DVNNTVYARMI

-1282 VVVLPDAEDSPVKYE
+1282 VVVLPDATDGPVKYE
-1297 YVVGRPDKDGN
+1297 YVVGRPDKDGK
-1308 PDPEHTNRIFTFT
+1308 PDLEHTNSVYTFT
-1321 LYPRT
+1321 VYPRT

-1350 SAEYLNTKISQE
+1350 SAEYLNTKIDQE
-1362 ITDCNSKNSNKVFPI
+1362 VTDWNSRNTNKVFPI

-1442 YFYCFDVRDTE
+1442 YFYCFDVRDNDVCTE
-1453 KCNKEDV
+1453 TTPDL
-1460 STEKEPN
+1460 EKPTQIVYE
-1467 RFIYTGEKFF
+1467 GDKFF

-1492 VDGITTN
+1492 VDGTTTN
-1499 IDIKEDRY
+1499 INIKEDRY
-1507 IPSIYYFKT
+1507 IPSTYYFKT
-1516 KDVMYVMINSEIP
+1516 KDVLYVMINSEIP

-1537 GLCSKGQKY
+1537 GLCSEGHNY
-1546 INIYTGIEV
+1546 INVYTGIEAV
-1555 IADGNYAGDVDY
+1555 ADGNYAGDVDY

-1572 ETIYAWLNSN
+1572 ETVYAWLNSN
-1582 NNERKVI
+1582 NNERKVV

-1605 DNKSA
+1605 NNASA
-1610 KQIDQTRNYPLAKA
+1610 KQIDQTRNHPTGSS

-1629 VNQMDINE
+1629 VNQLNINE
-1637 TRGIF
+1637 TRGIY

-1676 TYTGESV
+1676 VYTGETA
-1683 ITGIETNHTYDSAI
+1683 ITGIEADHVYDSAV

-1712 SPKFNVSWDIDLTSD
+1712 SPIFNVSWDIDLSTD

-1737 DRTTIG
+1737 DRTVIG
-1743 DNKTLNSTKTP
+1743 DKKLNSTKTP

-1760 YDTYGKDVYNTGKSG
+1760 YDTYGKDVYNAGKTG
-1775 IVRCCTPLEII
+1775 IVRCCTPLEIVG
-1786 DNTDYDGFV
+1786 NADYDGFV

-1823 IPMTNHKKSSDSPNA
+1823 IPMTTHKASGDSPNA

-1845 SVLEFNDD
+1845 SVLEFNND

-1876 TQIDYGT
+1876 TQIDYGV

-1892 TFEKEDCKYI
+1892 TFEKEDCKYS
-1902 GIAADKPMID
+1902 GVAANKPMTN
-1912 VKADELFFATDEKKV
+1912 VEADDLFFATDEQKV
-1927 YKCSIENGVVSWKP
+1927 YKCSIEDNVISWKP

-1946 YGKWLSEADANTR
+1946 YGRWLSEDAAATR
-1959 YNNYV
+1959 LNNYLT
-1964 ADPTNVADNRYLHI
+1964 DPTNVSDNRYLHI

>member
-1 MVVPPF
+1 MPKTFDGAIKFPSNF
-7 ISINTYMGK
+7 
-16 LNNTSVEFI
+16 
-25 ETTSTKLSD
+25 D
-34 VQSEEHS
+34 VQST
-41 GAFIHVHD
+41 
-49 EVGSDAD
+49 
-56 ADDVLYIGKDR
+56 R
-67 ITDKLNVGKKD
+67 P
-78 LNTVTNR
+78 
-85 FGGLE
+85 
-90 KSTIGDLRKK
+90 
-100 TISEI
+100 
-105 ILDIVTG
+105 LDIRL
-112 SEPFGG
+112 
-118 IQVVDSEENLTDGTI
+118 VVDSKDDLTNGSI
-133 KNPYQGMVVSIKGE
+133 EYPYQGMVVNIKGTSE
-147 PALWILVGENPLDK
+147 LWILMTQGVESSHNPD
-161 SNWTTVSGSG
+161 NWELVTGSGSG
-171 ISEDVKK
+171 ISEDVERRI
-178 TLEEIQDRL
+178 EEIWESL
-187 GLTES
+187 GLAES
-192 DIDNIKE
+192 DID
-199 QISDFLTLSDLDG
+199 DLRDELAGVKDG
-212 YTKIEDI
+212 
-219 EDFLTSSDLDG
+219 LG
-230 YVKIEKLEDYIPKTE
+230 M
-245 LDNLAKKSDLDGYVK
+245 
-260 FEDVVDFITASDI
+260 
-273 PTNVSEFV
+273 
-281 NDAGYITAND
+281 
-291 LPDFLTDS
+291 LTD
-299 DLDGYLKTE
+299 
-308 DIADLAKKSDLD
+308 
-320 GYVRKEDIEDVR
+320 
-332 KDVEDVNEG
+332 
-341 LGILTEIVG
+341 IVG
-350 DPGTESDEPTGI
+350 TPGTESDEPTGLFDEI
-362 FEELDTLK
+362 ETLK
-370 KNVKTASLNNY
+370 RNVKGASLSNY
-381 IIPVMT
+381 ILPVMT
-387 PDMVKKATLDSD
+387 QDMVDEATLDPD
-399 VDFNGSEDTHILV
+399 VEFDGSEDPHILV
-412 EYNPLGTTPRTNDDI
+412 EYNPLGTTPKTNDDI
-427 YMGLIRD
+427 YMGLIHD

-457 DSYKNTRTAKSVTLG
+457 DSYKNTRTAKSVILG
-472 GMNDVDIDEPLWA
+472 GMDDTDIDEPLWA
-485 IDPGYLS
+485 VDPGYLS
-492 LVSDNPNF
+492 MVEDNPNF
-500 NTLLDINH
+500 NTSLDINH
-508 SFITVGTGTIDTS
+508 SFTPIGTGTIDVS

-535 QDGNVQG
+535 SDGTADG
-542 ENPTLYLLKDSKL
+542 ENLTLYLLKDSKL
-555 ITYLVTD
+555 ITYLVTN
-562 KPDIKMTLVSLDNK
+562 KPDVKMTLVSLDNK
-576 SITREIDFTD
+576 AVTREINFSD
-586 ILGSNRVNKYGF
+586 ILGGNRVRKYGF
-598 CVVISRKVRVGEEE
+598 CVIISRKVRIDDEY

-643 PTRVDVPARFSIQSL
+643 STRVDVPERFSIQSL

-680 VISSM
+680 VISSA

-694 VAHIAIRSVKDT
+694 VAHIAIRSVKDK
-706 DMLNTVADHLRDNEL
+706 DMLDAVADHLRDNEL
-721 VWNKAA
+721 IWNKKS
-727 GTLHIKSEG
+727 GTLHIKSDG
-736 KMYLIGSN
+736 KIYLIGSN
-744 SDEHNKDENM
+744 KQDDEHNKDDNM
-754 TDREIIRALE
+754 TDREILAALNK
-764 RMGIVVNVEYKK
+764 MGVVINVEYKK
-776 DEYGDETDDI
+776 DEYGDDTDEI
-786 KSVSHISMAPISDVT
+786 ESVSNISLAPISDVT
-801 FVNEETNKKFTF
+801 FVNEETNKRFTF

-818 GNLVGKDNSAETIDE
+818 GNLVGKDNSAVTIDE
-833 FLKSLG
+833 FMDSLG

-846 VTNYKAVRGFVSDYL
+846 ATNYQAVRGFVADYL
-861 SRKNG
+861 ARKNG

-874 NKDGDT
+874 NKDGDA
-880 GKQSDRLRISS
+880 GKLSDRLRISS

-896 TTDEVHGC
+896 TTDEAHGC

-919 PLTGIY
+919 PLTGVY
-925 LHFYSPAENDYKGG
+925 LHFYSPAENNYEGG

-981 YENGVPISFE
+981 YENGVPVSFE
-991 QEPVKSVKET
+991 QEPVKSVKRT
-1001 NKDGTTTEIPAA
+1001 NTDGTTSEVPAD

-1026 YGLADLTPNTKLVER
+1026 YGLPELSPSTKLVER

-1048 VIDGT
+1048 TIDGT
-1053 TYKPDVYPNII
+1053 KYDLATYPNII

-1133 VRYNKATDI
+1133 VRYNKATDL
-1142 QVVSLDKE
+1142 QVVNLDKE

-1156 SKEIV
+1156 SKETV

-1173 NRNVMTDK
+1173 NKNVMTDK

-1208 ISCGTFDEYVWI
+1208 ISCGAFDEYVWI
-1220 RKEGETSWNKFQSY
+1220 RQEGGTSWNKFQSY
-1234 TKISS
+1234 TKVSS
-1239 IIAEDHSKSIYR
+1239 VIPEDHSKSIYR
-1251 KEYAV
+1251 KEYTV
-1256 DVNNTIYARII
+1256 DVNNTVYARMI

-1282 VVVLPDAEDSPVKYE
+1282 VVVLPDATDGPVRYE
-1297 YVVGRPDKDGN
+1297 YVVGRPDKDGK
-1308 PDPEHTNRIFTFT
+1308 PDLEHTNSVYTFT
-1321 LYPRT
+1321 VYPRT

-1350 SAEYLNTKISQE
+1350 SAEYLNTKIDQE
-1362 ITDCNSKNSNKVFPI
+1362 VTDWNSRNTNKVFPI

-1442 YFYCFDVRDTE
+1442 YFYCFDVRDNDVCTE
-1453 KCNKEDV
+1453 TTPD
-1460 STEKEPN
+1460 SEKPTQIVYE
-1467 RFIYTGEKFF
+1467 GDKFF

-1492 VDGITTN
+1492 VDDATTN
-1499 IDIKEDRY
+1499 INIKEDRY
-1507 IPSIYYFKT
+1507 IPSTYYFKT
-1516 KDVMYVMINSEIP
+1516 KDVLYVMINSEIP

-1537 GLCSKGQKY
+1537 GLCSEGHNY
-1546 INIYTGIEV
+1546 INVYTGIEAV
-1555 IADGNYAGDVDY
+1555 ADGNYAGDVDY

-1572 ETIYAWLNSN
+1572 ETVYAWLNSN
-1582 NNERKVI
+1582 NNERKVV

-1605 DNKSA
+1605 NNASA
-1610 KQIDQTRNYPLAKA
+1610 KQIDQTRNHPTGSS

-1629 VNQMDINE
+1629 VNQLNINE
-1637 TRGIF
+1637 TRGIY

-1676 TYTGESV
+1676 VYTGETA
-1683 ITGIETNHTYDSAI
+1683 ITGIEADHVYDSAV

-1712 SPKFNVSWDIDLTSD
+1712 SPIFNVSWDIDLSTD

-1737 DRTTIG
+1737 DRTVIG
-1743 DNKTLNSTKTP
+1743 DKKLNSTKTP

-1760 YDTYGKDVYNTGKSG
+1760 YDTYGKDVYNAGKTG
-1775 IVRCCTPLEII
+1775 IVRCCTPLEIVG
-1786 DNTDYDGFV
+1786 NADYDGFV

-1823 IPMTNHKKSSDSPNA
+1823 IPMTTHKASGDSPNA

-1845 SVLEFNDD
+1845 SVLEFNND

-1876 TQIDYGT
+1876 TQIDYGV

-1892 TFEKEDCKYI
+1892 TFEKEDCKYS
-1902 GIAADKPMID
+1902 GVAANKPMTN
-1912 VKADELFFATDEKKV
+1912 VKADDLFFATDEQKV
-1927 YKCSIENGVVSWKP
+1927 YKCSIEDNVISWKP

-1946 YGKWLSEADANTR
+1946 YGRWLSEDAAATR
-1959 YNNYV
+1959 LNNYLT
-1964 ADPTNVADNRYLHI
+1964 DPTNVSDNRYLHI

>member
-1 MVVPPF
+1 MP
-7 ISINTYMGK
+7 
-16 LNNTSVEFI
+16 
-25 ETTSTKLSD
+25 
-34 VQSEEHS
+34 
-41 GAFIHVHD
+41 
-49 EVGSDAD
+49 
-56 ADDVLYIGKDR
+56 
-67 ITDKLNVGKKD
+67 
-78 LNTVTNR
+78 
-85 FGGLE
+85 
-90 KSTIGDLRKK
+90 K
-100 TISEI
+100 T
-105 ILDIVTG
+105 
-112 SEPFGG
+112 F
-118 IQVVDSEENLTDGTI
+118 DGTI
-133 KNPYQGMVVSIKGE
+133 KFPSNFDVQATRPLDDRLVVDSYDDLTNGSITYPYQGMVVNIKGTSE
-147 PALWILVGENPLDK
+147 LWILKTQGVEASHHLENWELV
-161 SNWTTVSGSG
+161 TGSG
-171 ISEDVKK
+171 ISGDV
-178 TLEEIQDRL
+178 EQIIQEVWDRL

-199 QISDFLTLSDLDG
+199 NIG
-212 YTKIEDI
+212 
-219 EDFLTSSDLDG
+219 DFLTSSDLEDYVKLEELPDFLVESDLDGYVKTEDLDDFLTSSDLEG

-245 LDNLAKKSDLDGYVK
+245 LENLAKKSDLKGYVR
-260 FEDVVDFITASDI
+260 FEDVTDFLTSSDI
-273 PTNVSEFV
+273 PTKVSEFI
-281 NDAGYITAND
+281 NDAGYVTG
-291 LPDFLTDS
+291 S
-299 DLDGYLKTE
+299 DIE
-308 DIADLAKKSDLD
+308 E
-320 GYVRKEDIEDVR
+320 VRKDIEDV
-332 KDVEDVNEG
+332 KDS
-341 LGILTEIVG
+341 LGTLTEIVG
-350 DPGTESDEPTGI
+350 APGTGGDESTGI

-370 KNVKTASLNNY
+370 KNVKGAALSNY
-381 IIPVMT
+381 ILPVMT
-387 PDMVKKATLDSD
+387 QDMVDAATEDSD
-399 VDFNGSEDTHILV
+399 VDFDGSEDPHILV

-427 YMGLIRD
+427 YMGLIHD

-535 QDGNVQG
+535 QDGNIQG

-637 DDNRLV
+637 SDNRLEQ
-643 PTRVDVPARFSIQSL
+643 TRVDISERFSIQSL
-658 DFDRLTLSRMKF
+658 EFDRLTLSRMKF

-744 SDEHNKDENM
+744 SDEHNKDNNM
-754 TDREIIRALE
+754 TDREIILALE

-776 DEYGDETDDI
+776 DEYGDYTDEI

-801 FVNEETNKKFTF
+801 FVNEETKKKFTF

-818 GNLVGKDNSAETIDE
+818 GNLVGKDNSAITIEE
-833 FLKSLG
+833 FMDKLG

-846 VTNYKAVRGFVSDYL
+846 ATNYKAVRGFVADYL
-861 SRKNG
+861 ARKNG

-925 LHFYSPAENDYKGG
+925 LHFYSPAENNYEGG

-981 YENGVPISFE
+981 YENGVPVSFE

-1018 KAYRFCLT
+1018 TAYRFCLT

-1041 NTNEAGV
+1041 NTNAAGV

-1053 TYKPDVYPNII
+1053 TYDAATYPNII

-1120 QAYNGFN
+1120 QAFNGFT
-1127 TKDGSR
+1127 TKDSSR

-1142 QVVSLDKE
+1142 QVVNLDKE

-1156 SKEIV
+1156 SKETV

-1256 DVNNTIYARII
+1256 DVNNTVYARII

-1362 ITDCNSKNSNKVFPI
+1362 ITDWNSKNSNKVFPI

-1453 KCNKEDV
+1453 KCNEEDV

-1477 TGESLIVKAHTGSVV
+1477 TGDSLIVKAHTGSVV

-1683 ITGIETNHTYDSAI
+1683 ITGIETNHTYDSAE

-1712 SPKFNVSWDIDLTSD
+1712 SPKFNVSWDIDLTTD
-1727 ETRTEYNVTT
+1727 EVRTEYNVTT
-1737 DRTTIG
+1737 DRTVIG
-1743 DNKTLNSTKTP
+1743 DKALNSTKTP

-1760 YDTYGKDVYNTGKSG
+1760 YDTYGKDVYDAGKTG
-1775 IVRCCTPLEII
+1775 IVRCCTPLEIVG
-1786 DNTDYDGFV
+1786 NTDYDGFV

-1823 IPMTNHKKSSDSPNA
+1823 IPMTTHKKSSDSPNA

-1902 GIAADKPMID
+1902 GVAADKPMEN
-1912 VKADELFFATDEKKV
+1912 VKADELFFATDEQKV
-1927 YKCSIENGVVSWKP
+1927 YKCSIEDNVVSWKP

-1946 YGKWLSEADANTR
+1946 YGKWLSEEDAKTR
-1959 YNNYV
+1959 YKSYV
-1964 ADPTNVADNRYLHI
+1964 ADPTNVSDNRYLHI

>member
-1 MVVPPF
+1 MPKTF
-7 ISINTYMGK
+7 NGSIDF
-16 LNNTSVEFI
+16 TSNFNVQ
-25 ETTSTKLSD
+25 TTRPLD
-34 VQSEEHS
+34 
-41 GAFIHVHD
+41 
-49 EVGSDAD
+49 
-56 ADDVLYIGKDR
+56 
-67 ITDKLNVGKKD
+67 
-78 LNTVTNR
+78 NR
-85 FGGLE
+85 L
-90 KSTIGDLRKK
+90 
-100 TISEI
+100 
-105 ILDIVTG
+105 
-112 SEPFGG
+112 
-118 IQVVDSEENLTDGTI
+118 VVDSYSDLTNGSI
-133 KNPYQGMVVSIKGE
+133 EAPYQGMVVNIKGTSE
-147 PALWILVGENPLDK
+147 LWILLTSGIEASHQLK
-161 SNWTTVSGSG
+161 NWELVTGSGSG
-171 ISEDVKK
+171 SGEGVEQRIK
-178 TLEEIQDRL
+178 EIWYRL
-187 GLTES
+187 GLVES
-192 DIDNIKE
+192 DIDDIRE
-199 QISDFLTLSDLDG
+199 RLGDFLTSSDLEDYVKLEELPDFLVESDLDG
-212 YTKIEDI
+212 YAKIDDLD
-219 EDFLTSSDLDG
+219 DFLTSSDLDG

-245 LDNLAKKSDLDGYVK
+245 LENLAKKSDLDGYVR
-260 FEDVVDFITASDI
+260 FEDVTDFLTASDI

-299 DLDGYLKTE
+299 DLDGYVKVEDLDGYLKPE
-308 DIADLAKKSDLD
+308 DIADLVKKSDLD
-320 GYVRKEDIEDVR
+320 GYVRKEDALDFLTASDIPTKVSELINDAGYLTEKDIEDV
-332 KDVEDVNEG
+332 KDG
-341 LGILTEIVG
+341 LGTLTEIVG
-350 DPGTESDEPTGI
+350 APGTGGDEPTGI

-370 KNVKTASLNNY
+370 KNVKGAALSNY
-381 IIPVMT
+381 ILPVMT
-387 PDMVKKATLDSD
+387 QDMVDAATEDSD
-399 VDFNGSEDTHILV
+399 VDFDGSEDPHILV

-472 GMNDVDIDEPLWA
+472 GMKDVDIDEPLWA

-521 VEGQLTFVDCKGRF
+521 VEGQLTFVDCKGRS

-643 PTRVDVPARFSIQSL
+643 STRVDVPARFSIQSL

-736 KMYLIGSN
+736 KMHLIGSN

-754 TDREIIRALE
+754 TDREILAALKN
-764 RMGIVVNVEYKK
+764 MGIVINVEYKK
-776 DEYGDETDDI
+776 DEYGDDTDEI
-786 KSVSHISMAPISDVT
+786 ASVSHISMAPISDVT
-801 FVNEETNKKFTF
+801 FVNEETKKKFTF

-818 GNLVGKDNSAETIDE
+818 GNLVGKDNSAVTIDE
-833 FLKSLG
+833 FLKKLG

-846 VTNYKAVRGFVSDYL
+846 ATNYQAVRGFVSDYL

-925 LHFYSPAENDYKGG
+925 LHFYSPAENNYEGG

-981 YENGVPISFE
+981 YENGVPVSFE

-1001 NKDGTTTEIPAA
+1001 NKDGTTTEVPAA

-1026 YGLADLTPNTKLVER
+1026 YGLPELSPSTKLVER
-1041 NTNEAGV
+1041 NTNKAGV

-1097 AGIGITITKNSM
+1097 AGIGITIKNNSM

-1208 ISCGTFDEYVWI
+1208 ISCGAFDEYVWI
-1220 RKEGETSWNKFQSY
+1220 RKEGDASWSKFQSY
-1234 TKISS
+1234 TKVSS
-1239 IIAEDHSKSIYR
+1239 VIAEDHSKSIYR
-1251 KEYAV
+1251 KEYTV
-1256 DVNNTIYARII
+1256 DVNNTVYARMI

-1282 VVVLPDAEDSPVKYE
+1282 VVVLPDAVDSPVKYE
-1297 YVVGRPDKDGN
+1297 YVVGRPDKDGK
-1308 PDPEHTNRIFTFT
+1308 PDSEHTNSVYTFT
-1321 LYPRT
+1321 VYPRT

-1362 ITDCNSKNSNKVFPI
+1362 ISDWNAKNSNKVFPI

-1442 YFYCFDVRDTE
+1442 YFYCFDVRDNDVCTE
-1453 KCNKEDV
+1453 TTPDP
-1460 STEKEPN
+1460 EKPTQIVYE
-1467 RFIYTGEKFF
+1467 GDKFF

-1516 KDVMYVMINSEIP
+1516 KNVLYVMINSEIP

-1572 ETIYAWLNSN
+1572 ETVYTWLNTN
-1582 NNERKVI
+1582 NNERKVV

-1676 TYTGESV
+1676 KYTGDV
-1683 ITGIETNHTYDSAI
+1683 IMDGIETNYVYDSAK

-1712 SPKFNVSWDIDLTSD
+1712 SPIFNVSWDIDLTTD
-1727 ETRTEYNVTT
+1727 EVRAEYNVTT
-1737 DRTTIG
+1737 DRTVIG
-1743 DNKTLNSTKTP
+1743 DKALNSTKTP

-1760 YDTYGKDVYNTGKSG
+1760 YDTYGKDVYDAGKTG
-1775 IVRCCTPLEII
+1775 IVRCCTPLEIVG
-1786 DNTDYDGFV
+1786 NTDYDGFV

-1823 IPMTNHKKSSDSPNA
+1823 IPMTTHKASGDSPNA

-1892 TFEKEDCKYI
+1892 IVVLRQINLWQMSRRMTSSLQQMNRKFINVQLKMMLFLGNQYMKEC
-1902 GIAADKPMID
+1902 M
-1912 VKADELFFATDEKKV
+1912 V
-1927 YKCSIENGVVSWKP
+1927 NG
-1941 VYERM
+1941 
-1946 YGKWLSEADANTR
+1946 
-1959 YNNYV
+1959 
-1964 ADPTNVADNRYLHI
+1964 
-1978 KF
+1978 

>member
-1 MVVPPF
+1 MPKTFNGAIKFPSNF
-7 ISINTYMGK
+7 
-16 LNNTSVEFI
+16 
-25 ETTSTKLSD
+25 D
-34 VQSEEHS
+34 VQ
-41 GAFIHVHD
+41 ATRPL
-49 EVGSDAD
+49 
-56 ADDVLYIGKDR
+56 DDRL
-67 ITDKLNVGKKD
+67 
-78 LNTVTNR
+78 
-85 FGGLE
+85 
-90 KSTIGDLRKK
+90 
-100 TISEI
+100 
-105 ILDIVTG
+105 
-112 SEPFGG
+112 
-118 IQVVDSEENLTDGTI
+118 VVDSYDDLINGSI
-133 KNPYQGMVVSIKGE
+133 AYPYQGMVVNIKGTSE
-147 PALWILVGENPLDK
+147 LWILKTQGIKESHDIK
-161 SNWTTVSGSG
+161 NWELVTGSG
-171 ISEDVKK
+171 GGSVEGVEQRIK
-178 TLEEIQDRL
+178 EIWHRL
-187 GLTES
+187 GLVES
-192 DIDNIKE
+192 DIDDIRE
-199 QISDFLTLSDLDG
+199 RLGDFLTSSDLEDYVKLEELPDFLVESDLDG
-212 YTKIEDI
+212 YVKIEDLD
-219 EDFLTSSDLDG
+219 DFLTSSDLDG

-245 LDNLAKKSDLDGYVK
+245 LENLAKKSDLVGYVR
-260 FEDVVDFITASDI
+260 FEDVADYITASDI
-273 PTNVSEFV
+273 PTKVSEFI
-281 NDAGYITAND
+281 NDAGYVTG
-291 LPDFLTDS
+291 S
-299 DLDGYLKTE
+299 
-308 DIADLAKKSDLD
+308 
-320 GYVRKEDIEDVR
+320 DIEEVR
-332 KDVEDVNEG
+332 KDVKDVKEG
-341 LGILTEIVG
+341 LGTVTALVG
-350 DPGTESDEPTGI
+350 DPGTESNEPTGI

-370 KNVKTASLNNY
+370 KNVKGASLSNY
-381 IIPVMT
+381 ILPVMT
-387 PDMVKKATLDSD
+387 QDMVDAATEDSD
-399 VDFNGSEDTHILV
+399 VDFDGSEDPHIIV
-412 EYNPLGTTPRTNDDI
+412 EYNPLDTTPRTNDDI
-427 YMGLIRD
+427 YMGLIHD

-457 DSYKNTRTAKSVTLG
+457 DSYKNTRTAKSVILG

-535 QDGNVQG
+535 QDGNIQG

-643 PTRVDVPARFSIQSL
+643 STRVDIPARFSIQSL
-658 DFDRLTLSRMKF
+658 EFDRLTLSRMKF

-744 SDEHNKDENM
+744 SDEHNKDNNM
-754 TDREIIRALE
+754 TDREIILALE

-776 DEYGDETDDI
+776 DEYGDYTDEI
-786 KSVSHISMAPISDVT
+786 ASVSHISMAPISDVT
-801 FVNEETNKKFTF
+801 FINEETKKKFTF

-833 FLKSLG
+833 FLKKLG

-846 VTNYKAVRGFVSDYL
+846 ATNYKAVRGFIADYL
-861 SRKNG
+861 ARNNEVF
-866 TYTLNGGV
+866 TLNGGV

-925 LHFYSPAENDYKGG
+925 LHFYSPAENNYEGG

-981 YENGVPISFE
+981 YENGVPVSFE

-1018 KAYRFCLT
+1018 TAYRFCLT

-1053 TYKPDVYPNII
+1053 TYDAATYPNII

-1097 AGIGITITKNSM
+1097 AGIGITIKKNSM

-1120 QAYNGFN
+1120 QAFNGFT
-1127 TKDGSR
+1127 TKDSSR

-1142 QVVSLDKE
+1142 QVVNLDKE

-1156 SKEIV
+1156 SKETV

-1208 ISCGTFDEYVWI
+1208 ISCGIFDEYVWI
-1220 RKEGETSWNKFQSY
+1220 RKEGETVWNKFQSY
-1234 TKISS
+1234 TKVSS
-1239 IIAEDHSKSIYR
+1239 VVSEDHSKSIYR

-1256 DVNNTIYARII
+1256 DVNNTVYARMI

-1282 VVVLPDAEDSPVKYE
+1282 VVVLPDAEDSPVEYE

-1362 ITDCNSKNSNKVFPI
+1362 ITDWNSKNSNKVFPI

-1516 KDVMYVMINSEIP
+1516 KDVLYVMINSEIP

-1567 FTPIY
+1567 FIPIY

-1605 DNKSA
+1605 NNKSA

-1683 ITGIETNHTYDSAI
+1683 ITGIETNHTYDSAE

-1712 SPKFNVSWDIDLTSD
+1712 SPKFNVSWDIDLTTD
-1727 ETRTEYNVTT
+1727 EVRTEYNVTT
-1737 DRTTIG
+1737 DRTVIG
-1743 DNKTLNSTKTP
+1743 DKALNSTKTP

-1760 YDTYGKDVYNTGKSG
+1760 YDTYGKDVYDAGKTG
-1775 IVRCCTPLEII
+1775 IVRCCTPLEIVG
-1786 DNTDYDGFV
+1786 NTDYDGFV

-1823 IPMTNHKKSSDSPNA
+1823 IPMTTHKKSSDSPNA

-1902 GIAADKPMID
+1902 GVAADKPMIN
-1912 VKADELFFATDEKKV
+1912 VKADELFFATDEQKV
-1927 YKCSIENGVVSWKP
+1927 YKCSIEDDVVSWKP

-1946 YGKWLSEADANTR
+1946 YGKWLSEEDAKTR
-1959 YNNYV
+1959 YKNYV
-1964 ADPTNVADNRYLHI
+1964 ANPTNVSDNRYLHI

>member
-1 MVVPPF
+1 MPKTF
-7 ISINTYMGK
+7 NGSIDF
-16 LNNTSVEFI
+16 TSNFNVQ
-25 ETTSTKLSD
+25 TTRPLD
-34 VQSEEHS
+34 
-41 GAFIHVHD
+41 
-49 EVGSDAD
+49 
-56 ADDVLYIGKDR
+56 
-67 ITDKLNVGKKD
+67 
-78 LNTVTNR
+78 NR
-85 FGGLE
+85 L
-90 KSTIGDLRKK
+90 
-100 TISEI
+100 
-105 ILDIVTG
+105 
-112 SEPFGG
+112 
-118 IQVVDSEENLTDGTI
+118 VVDSYSDLTNGSI
-133 KNPYQGMVVSIKGE
+133 EAPYQGMVVNIKGTSE
-147 PALWILVGENPLDK
+147 LWILLTSGIEASHQLK
-161 SNWTTVSGSG
+161 NWELVTGSGSG
-171 ISEDVKK
+171 SGEGVEQRIK
-178 TLEEIQDRL
+178 EIWYRL
-187 GLTES
+187 GLVES
-192 DIDNIKE
+192 DIDDIRE
-199 QISDFLTLSDLDG
+199 RFGDFLTSSDLEDYVKLEELPDFLVESDLDG
-212 YTKIEDI
+212 YVKIEDLD
-219 EDFLTSSDLDG
+219 DFLTSSDLDG

-245 LDNLAKKSDLDGYVK
+245 LENLAKKSDLEGYVK

-281 NDAGYITAND
+281 NDV
-291 LPDFLTDS
+291 
-299 DLDGYLKTE
+299 GYLTE
-308 DIADLAKKSDLD
+308 N
-320 GYVRKEDIEDVR
+320 DIEDVR
-332 KDVEDVNEG
+332 KDVEDVKEG

-362 FEELDTLK
+362 FEELDRLK
-370 KNVKTASLNNY
+370 RNVKGDSLSNY
-381 IIPVMT
+381 ILPVMT
-387 PDMVKKATLDSD
+387 QDMVDAATEDSD
-399 VDFNGSEDTHILV
+399 VDFDGSEDPHILV
-412 EYNPLGTTPRTNDDI
+412 EYNPLSTTPRTNDDI

-508 SFITVGTGTIDTS
+508 SFIAVGTGTIDTS

-754 TDREIIRALE
+754 TDREIIRTLE

-801 FVNEETNKKFTF
+801 FVNEETKKKFTF

-818 GNLVGKDNSAETIDE
+818 GNLVGKDNSTETIDE

-846 VTNYKAVRGFVSDYL
+846 ATNYKAVRGFVSDYL

-896 TTDEVHGC
+896 TTDEAHGC

-1001 NKDGTTTEIPAA
+1001 NEDGTTTEIPAA

-1133 VRYNKATDI
+1133 VRYNKATDL
-1142 QVVSLDKE
+1142 QVVNLDKE
-1150 FIGYPF
+1150 FIGYPH
-1156 SKEIV
+1156 SNETV

-1282 VVVLPDAEDSPVKYE
+1282 VVVLPDAEDSPVEYE

-1350 SAEYLNTKISQE
+1350 SAEFLNTKIEQE
-1362 ITDCNSKNSNKVFPI
+1362 ITDWNSKNSNKVFPI

-1409 QMNVVGNND
+1409 QMNCVGNND

-1430 NDNDKSSSHFFH
+1430 NDTDKSSSHFFH
-1442 YFYCFDVRDTE
+1442 YFYCFDVRDNDVCTE
-1453 KCNKEDV
+1453 TTPDP
-1460 STEKEPN
+1460 EKPTQIVYE
-1467 RFIYTGEKFF
+1467 GDKFY

-1492 VDGITTN
+1492 IDGITTN

-1516 KDVMYVMINSEIP
+1516 KDVMYVIMNSEIP

-1555 IADGNYAGDVDY
+1555 VADGNYAGNVDY

-1572 ETIYAWLNSN
+1572 ETIYAWLNN
-1582 NNERKVI
+1582 NNHKRKVI

-1596 FTVITKVSL
+1596 FTVITKASL

-1610 KQIDQTRNYPLAKA
+1610 KQVDQTRNYPLAKA

-1676 TYTGESV
+1676 AYTGESV
-1683 ITGIETNHTYDSAI
+1683 ITGIETNHTYDSAE

-1702 SATLADEAGS
+1702 SVTLADEAGS

>member
-1 MVVPPF
+1 MP
-7 ISINTYMGK
+7 
-16 LNNTSVEFI
+16 
-25 ETTSTKLSD
+25 
-34 VQSEEHS
+34 
-41 GAFIHVHD
+41 
-49 EVGSDAD
+49 
-56 ADDVLYIGKDR
+56 
-67 ITDKLNVGKKD
+67 
-78 LNTVTNR
+78 
-85 FGGLE
+85 
-90 KSTIGDLRKK
+90 K
-100 TISEI
+100 T
-105 ILDIVTG
+105 
-112 SEPFGG
+112 F
-118 IQVVDSEENLTDGTI
+118 DGTI
-133 KNPYQGMVVSIKGE
+133 KFPSNFDVQATRPLDNRLVVDSYDDLTNGSIVYPYQGMVVNIKGTSE
-147 PALWILVGENPLDK
+147 LWILKTQGVEESHHKENWELV
-161 SNWTTVSGSG
+161 TGSGSG
-171 ISEDVKK
+171 GDV
-178 TLEEIQDRL
+178 EQIIQEVWDRL

-199 QISDFLTLSDLDG
+199 NIG
-212 YTKIEDI
+212 
-219 EDFLTSSDLDG
+219 DFLTSSDL
-230 YVKIEKLEDYIPKTE
+230 E
-245 LDNLAKKSDLDGYVK
+245 
-260 FEDVVDFITASDI
+260 
-273 PTNVSEFV
+273 
-281 NDAGYITAND
+281 GYITE
-291 LPDFLTDS
+291 S
-299 DLDGYLKTE
+299 
-308 DIADLAKKSDLD
+308 
-320 GYVRKEDIEDVR
+320 DIEDVR
-332 KDVEDVNEG
+332 KDINNVKEG
-341 LGILTEIVG
+341 LGTVTALVG
-350 DPGTESDEPTGI
+350 DPGTESNEPTGI

-370 KNVKTASLNNY
+370 KNVKGASLSNY
-381 IIPVMT
+381 ILPVMT
-387 PDMVKKATLDSD
+387 QDMVDAATEDSD
-399 VDFNGSEDTHILV
+399 VDFDGSEDPHIIV
-412 EYNPLGTTPRTNDDI
+412 EYNPLDTTPRTNDDI
-427 YMGLIRD
+427 YMGLIHD

-457 DSYKNTRTAKSVTLG
+457 DSYKNTRTAKSVILG

-535 QDGNVQG
+535 QDGNIQG

-643 PTRVDVPARFSIQSL
+643 STRVDIPARFSIQSL
-658 DFDRLTLSRMKF
+658 EFDRLTLSRMKF

-744 SDEHNKDENM
+744 SDEHNKDNNM
-754 TDREIIRALE
+754 TDREIILALE

-776 DEYGDETDDI
+776 DEYGDYTDEI
-786 KSVSHISMAPISDVT
+786 ASVSHISMAPISDVT
-801 FVNEETNKKFTF
+801 FINEETKKKFTF

-833 FLKSLG
+833 FLKKLG

-846 VTNYKAVRGFVSDYL
+846 ATNYKAVRGFIADYL
-861 SRKNG
+861 ARNNEVF
-866 TYTLNGGV
+866 TLNGGV

-925 LHFYSPAENDYKGG
+925 LHFYSPAENNYEGG

-981 YENGVPISFE
+981 YENGVPVSFE

-1018 KAYRFCLT
+1018 TAYRFCLT

-1053 TYKPDVYPNII
+1053 TYDAATYPNII

-1097 AGIGITITKNSM
+1097 AGIGITIKKNSM

-1120 QAYNGFN
+1120 QAFNGFT
-1127 TKDGSR
+1127 TKDSSR

-1142 QVVSLDKE
+1142 QVVNLDKE

-1156 SKEIV
+1156 SKETV

-1208 ISCGTFDEYVWI
+1208 ISCGIFDEYVWI
-1220 RKEGETSWNKFQSY
+1220 RKEGETVWNKFQSY
-1234 TKISS
+1234 TKVSS
-1239 IIAEDHSKSIYR
+1239 VVSEDHSKSIYR

-1256 DVNNTIYARII
+1256 DVNNTVYARMI

-1282 VVVLPDAEDSPVKYE
+1282 VVVLPDAEDSPVEYE

-1362 ITDCNSKNSNKVFPI
+1362 ITDWNSKNSNKVFPI

-1567 FTPIY
+1567 FIPIY

-1683 ITGIETNHTYDSAI
+1683 ITGIETNHTYDSAE

-1712 SPKFNVSWDIDLTSD
+1712 SPKFNVSWDIDLTTD
-1727 ETRTEYNVTT
+1727 EVRTEYNVTT
-1737 DRTTIG
+1737 DRTVIG
-1743 DNKTLNSTKTP
+1743 DKALNSTKTP

-1760 YDTYGKDVYNTGKSG
+1760 YDTYGKDVYDAGKTG
-1775 IVRCCTPLEII
+1775 IVRCCTPLEIVG
-1786 DNTDYDGFV
+1786 NTDYDGFV

-1823 IPMTNHKKSSDSPNA
+1823 IPMTTHKKSSDSPNA

-1902 GIAADKPMID
+1902 GVAADKPMIN
-1912 VKADELFFATDEKKV
+1912 VKADELFFATDEQKV
-1927 YKCSIENGVVSWKP
+1927 YKCSIEDDVVSWKP

-1946 YGKWLSEADANTR
+1946 YGKWLSEEDAKTR
-1959 YNNYV
+1959 YKNYV
-1964 ADPTNVADNRYLHI
+1964 ANPTNVSDNRYLHI

>member
-1 MVVPPF
+1 MPKTFNGAIKFPSNF
-7 ISINTYMGK
+7 
-16 LNNTSVEFI
+16 
-25 ETTSTKLSD
+25 D
-34 VQSEEHS
+34 VQ
-41 GAFIHVHD
+41 ATRPL
-49 EVGSDAD
+49 
-56 ADDVLYIGKDR
+56 DDRL
-67 ITDKLNVGKKD
+67 
-78 LNTVTNR
+78 
-85 FGGLE
+85 
-90 KSTIGDLRKK
+90 
-100 TISEI
+100 
-105 ILDIVTG
+105 
-112 SEPFGG
+112 
-118 IQVVDSEENLTDGTI
+118 VVDSYDDLINGSI
-133 KNPYQGMVVSIKGE
+133 AYPYQGMVVNIKGTSE
-147 PALWILVGENPLDK
+147 LWILKTQGIKESHDIK
-161 SNWTTVSGSG
+161 NWELVTGSG
-171 ISEDVKK
+171 GGSVEGVEQRIK
-178 TLEEIQDRL
+178 EIWHRL
-187 GLTES
+187 GLVES
-192 DIDNIKE
+192 DIDDIRE
-199 QISDFLTLSDLDG
+199 RLGDFLTSSDLEDYVKLEELPDFLVESDLDG
-212 YTKIEDI
+212 YVKIEDLD
-219 EDFLTSSDLDG
+219 DFLTSSDLDG

-245 LDNLAKKSDLDGYVK
+245 LENLAKKSDLVGYVR
-260 FEDVVDFITASDI
+260 FEDVADYITASDI
-273 PTNVSEFV
+273 PTKVSEFI
-281 NDAGYITAND
+281 NDAGYVTG
-291 LPDFLTDS
+291 S
-299 DLDGYLKTE
+299 
-308 DIADLAKKSDLD
+308 
-320 GYVRKEDIEDVR
+320 DIEEVR
-332 KDVEDVNEG
+332 KDVKDVKEG
-341 LGILTEIVG
+341 LGTVTALVG
-350 DPGTESDEPTGI
+350 DPGTESNEPTGI

-370 KNVKTASLNNY
+370 KNVKGASLSNY
-381 IIPVMT
+381 ILPVMT
-387 PDMVKKATLDSD
+387 QDMVDAATEDSD
-399 VDFNGSEDTHILV
+399 VDFDGSEDPHIIV
-412 EYNPLGTTPRTNDDI
+412 EYNPLDTTPRTNDDI
-427 YMGLIRD
+427 YMGLIHD

-457 DSYKNTRTAKSVTLG
+457 DSYKNTRTAKSVILG

-535 QDGNVQG
+535 QDGNIQG

-643 PTRVDVPARFSIQSL
+643 STRVDIPARFSIQSL
-658 DFDRLTLSRMKF
+658 EFDRLTLSRMKF

-744 SDEHNKDENM
+744 SDEHNKDNNM
-754 TDREIIRALE
+754 TDREIILALE

-776 DEYGDETDDI
+776 DEYGDYTDEI
-786 KSVSHISMAPISDVT
+786 ASVSHISMAPISDVT
-801 FVNEETNKKFTF
+801 FINEETKKKFTF

-833 FLKSLG
+833 FLKKLG

-846 VTNYKAVRGFVSDYL
+846 ATNYKAVRGFIADYL
-861 SRKNG
+861 ARNNEVF
-866 TYTLNGGV
+866 TLNGGV

-925 LHFYSPAENDYKGG
+925 LHFYSPAENNYEGG

-981 YENGVPISFE
+981 YENGVPVSFE

-1018 KAYRFCLT
+1018 TAYRFCLT

-1053 TYKPDVYPNII
+1053 TYDAATYPNII

-1097 AGIGITITKNSM
+1097 AGIGITIKKNSM

-1120 QAYNGFN
+1120 QAFNGFT
-1127 TKDGSR
+1127 TKDSSR

-1142 QVVSLDKE
+1142 QVVNLDKE

-1156 SKEIV
+1156 SKETV

-1208 ISCGTFDEYVWI
+1208 ISCGIFDEYVWI
-1220 RKEGETSWNKFQSY
+1220 RKEGETVWNKFQSY
-1234 TKISS
+1234 TKVSS
-1239 IIAEDHSKSIYR
+1239 VVSEDHSKSIYR

-1256 DVNNTIYARII
+1256 DVNNTVYARMI

-1282 VVVLPDAEDSPVKYE
+1282 VVVLPDAEDSPVEYE

-1362 ITDCNSKNSNKVFPI
+1362 ITDWNSKNSNKVFPI

-1477 TGESLIVKAHTGSVV
+1477 TGESLIVKSHTGSVV

-1516 KDVMYVMINSEIP
+1516 KDVLYVMINSEIP

-1567 FTPIY
+1567 FIPIY

-1605 DNKSA
+1605 NNKSA

-1683 ITGIETNHTYDSAI
+1683 ITGIETNHTYDSAE

-1712 SPKFNVSWDIDLTSD
+1712 SPKFNVSWDIDLTTD
-1727 ETRTEYNVTT
+1727 EVRTEYNVTT
-1737 DRTTIG
+1737 DRTVIG
-1743 DNKTLNSTKTP
+1743 DKALNSTKTP

-1760 YDTYGKDVYNTGKSG
+1760 YDTYGKDVYDAGKTG
-1775 IVRCCTPLEII
+1775 IVRCCTPLEIVG
-1786 DNTDYDGFV
+1786 NTDYDGFV

-1823 IPMTNHKKSSDSPNA
+1823 IPMTTHKKSSDSPNA

-1902 GIAADKPMID
+1902 GVAADKPMIN
-1912 VKADELFFATDEKKV
+1912 VKADELFFATDEQKV
-1927 YKCSIENGVVSWKP
+1927 YKCSIEDDVVSWKP

-1946 YGKWLSEADANTR
+1946 YGKWLSEEDAKTR
-1959 YNNYV
+1959 YKNYV
-1964 ADPTNVADNRYLHI
+1964 ANPTNVSDNRYLHI

>member
-685 PSEDDYKYE
+685 PIEDDYKYE

>member
-1 MVVPPF
+1 MPKTFNGAIKFPSNF
-7 ISINTYMGK
+7 
-16 LNNTSVEFI
+16 
-25 ETTSTKLSD
+25 D
-34 VQSEEHS
+34 VQ
-41 GAFIHVHD
+41 ATRPL
-49 EVGSDAD
+49 
-56 ADDVLYIGKDR
+56 DDRL
-67 ITDKLNVGKKD
+67 
-78 LNTVTNR
+78 
-85 FGGLE
+85 
-90 KSTIGDLRKK
+90 
-100 TISEI
+100 
-105 ILDIVTG
+105 
-112 SEPFGG
+112 
-118 IQVVDSEENLTDGTI
+118 VVDSYDDLINGSI
-133 KNPYQGMVVSIKGE
+133 AYPYQGMVVNIKGTSE
-147 PALWILVGENPLDK
+147 LWILKTQGIEASHNSD
-161 SNWTTVSGSG
+161 NWELVTGSG
-171 ISEDVKK
+171 DGMSEEVEQRI
-178 TLEEIQDRL
+178 EEIWERL
-187 GLTES
+187 GLAES
-192 DIDNIKE
+192 DIDNLQE
-199 QISDFLTLSDLDG
+199 
-212 YTKIEDI
+212 EVDI
-219 EDFLTSSDLDG
+219 LKMEMG
-230 YVKIEKLEDYIPKTE
+230 GVK
-245 LDNLAKKSDLDGYVK
+245 N
-260 FEDVVDFITASDI
+260 
-273 PTNVSEFV
+273 
-281 NDAGYITAND
+281 
-291 LPDFLTDS
+291 
-299 DLDGYLKTE
+299 
-308 DIADLAKKSDLD
+308 
-320 GYVRKEDIEDVR
+320 
-332 KDVEDVNEG
+332 DVEDIKES
-341 LGILTEIVG
+341 LGTVTDLVG
-350 DPGTESDEPTGI
+350 DPGTESEPPTGI

-370 KNVKTASLNNY
+370 KNVKGASLSNY
-381 IIPVMT
+381 ILPVMT
-387 PDMVKKATLDSD
+387 QEMVDGATIDPD
-399 VDFNGSEDTHILV
+399 VDFDGSEDPHILV

-427 YMGLIRD
+427 YMGLIHD

-472 GMNDVDIDEPLWA
+472 GMNDIDIDEPLWA

-492 LVSDNPNF
+492 GVNDNPNF

-508 SFITVGTGTIDTS
+508 SFITVGTGTIDAS
-521 VEGQLTFVDCKGRF
+521 VDGQLTFVDCKGRF
-535 QDGNVQG
+535 QDGNAQG

-576 SITREIDFTD
+576 AITREVDFAE
-586 ILGSNRVNKYGF
+586 ILRGNRVNKYGF
-598 CVVISRKVRVGEEE
+598 CVVISRKVRVGEED

-706 DMLNTVADHLRDNEL
+706 DMLNAVADHLRDNEL

-736 KMYLIGSN
+736 KMHLIGSNN

-754 TDREIIRALE
+754 TDREILAALKK
-764 RMGIVVNVEYKK
+764 MGVVINVEYKK
-776 DEYGDETDDI
+776 DEYGDDTDEI
-786 KSVSHISMAPISDVT
+786 ASVSHISMAPISDVT

-818 GNLVGKDNSAETIDE
+818 GNLVGKDNSAVTIKE
-833 FLKSLG
+833 FMDSLG

-846 VTNYKAVRGFVSDYL
+846 ATNYKAVRGFVADYL
-861 SRKNG
+861 ARKSG
-866 TYTLNGGV
+866 VYPLLKGV
-874 NKDGDT
+874 NRDDDA
-880 GKQSDRLRISS
+880 GKLSDRLRISS

-896 TTDEVHGC
+896 TTDVAHGC
-904 THSFIELENSSNVDI
+904 THSFIELENTSDVDI

-925 LHFYSPAENDYKGG
+925 LHFYNPSENDYEGG

-946 GVIKAGGTYL
+946 GVIKSGSTYL

-981 YENGVPISFE
+981 YENGKLVSFE
-991 QEPVKSVKET
+991 QEPVQT
-1001 NKDGTTTEIPAA
+1001 NDAA
-1013 DSNIK
+1013 SEVDPSSPIK
-1018 KAYRFCLT
+1018 TAYRFCLT
-1026 YGLADLTPNTKLVER
+1026 YGLSDLSPNTKLVER
-1041 NTNEAGV
+1041 NATNAGV
-1048 VIDGT
+1048 DINNKKYDWIA
-1053 TYKPDVYPNII
+1053 YPNII

-1072 CSYSTLATVS
+1072 CSFSTFAQVAK
-1082 NLTGNDNPWYANGDS
+1082 LTGNDNPWYANGDS
-1097 AGIGITITKNSM
+1097 AGIGITITPNSM

-1120 QAYNGFN
+1120 QAFNGFT
-1127 TKDGSR
+1127 TKDSSR

-1142 QVVSLDKE
+1142 QIVNLDKE

-1156 SKEIV
+1156 SKETV

-1220 RKEGETSWNKFQSY
+1220 RKEGETAWNKFQSY
-1234 TKISS
+1234 TKVSS
-1239 IIAEDHSKSIYR
+1239 VIPEDHSKSIYR
-1251 KEYAV
+1251 KEYTV
-1256 DVNNTIYARII
+1256 DVNNTVYARMI

-1282 VVVLPDAEDSPVKYE
+1282 VVVLPDAKEEDGPVKYE
-1297 YVVGRPDKDGN
+1297 YVVGRPDKDGK
-1308 PDPEHTNRIFTFT
+1308 PDSEHTNSVYTFT
-1321 LYPRT
+1321 VYPRT

-1350 SAEYLNTKISQE
+1350 SAEYLNTKIDQE
-1362 ITDCNSKNSNKVFPI
+1362 IADWNSKNSNKVFPI

-1409 QMNVVGNND
+1409 QMNCVGNND

-1430 NDNDKSSSHFFH
+1430 NDSDKSSSHFFH

-1453 KCNKEDV
+1453 KCNEEDV
-1460 STEKEPN
+1460 STETAPN

-1477 TGESLIVKAHTGSVV
+1477 TGESLIVKAHTGSAV
-1492 VDGITTN
+1492 VDNETISINIT
-1499 IDIKEDRY
+1499 EDKF
-1507 IPSIYYFKT
+1507 IPSVYYFKT
-1516 KDVMYVMINSEIP
+1516 KDVMYVIMNSEIP

-1537 GLCSKGQKY
+1537 GLCSESQKY

-1555 IADGNYAGDVDY
+1555 VADGNYVGDADY

-1572 ETIYAWLNSN
+1572 ETIYAWLNN
-1582 NNERKVI
+1582 NNHERKVI

-1596 FTVITKVSL
+1596 FTVITKASL
-1605 DNKSA
+1605 TNKNQ
-1610 KQIDQTRNYPLAKA
+1610 KYIDQTRNFPLAKA

-1629 VNQMDINE
+1629 ANQLDINE
-1637 TRGIF
+1637 TKGIY

-1676 TYTGESV
+1676 VYTGDTV
-1683 ITGIETNHTYDSAI
+1683 IDGIETNHVYDSAE

-1702 SATLADEAGS
+1702 SATLADEANGGT
-1712 SPKFNVSWDIDLTSD
+1712 FNISWNIDLTTD
-1727 ETRTEYNVTT
+1727 TVRNEYNVST
-1737 DRTTIG
+1737 DRTQIG
-1743 DNKTLNSTKTP
+1743 NNKTLNSTKTP

-1760 YDTYGKDVYNTGKSG
+1760 YDTYGKDVYDAGKQDS
-1775 IVRCCTPLEII
+1775 VRCCTPLETVG
-1786 DNTDYDGFV
+1786 NTDYDGFV

-1815 QLQVFSKI
+1815 KLQVFSKI
-1823 IPMTNHKKSSDSPNA
+1823 IPMTSHQTNQNTGEAEDKPNN

-1863 ITGIFKKDGADKF
+1863 ITGIFLKDGKDNF
-1876 TQIDYGT
+1876 NQLDYGK
-1883 KKMGKETLC
+1883 KKMGNQTLC
-1892 TFEKEDCKYI
+1892 TFEKEDCKYS
-1902 GIAADKPMID
+1902 GVAADMPMTNVNVD
-1912 VKADELFFATDEKKV
+1912 DLFFATDEQKV
-1927 YKCSIENGVVSWKP
+1927 YKCSIENEVVSWKP

-1946 YGKWLSEADANTR
+1946 YGKWLSEADAKTR
-1959 YNNYV
+1959 YNSYV

>member
-1 MVVPPF
+1 MSKTFEGTIRFPSSFNVE
-7 ISINTYMGK
+7 S
-16 LNNTSVEFI
+16 TSP
-25 ETTSTKLSD
+25 L
-34 VQSEEHS
+34 
-41 GAFIHVHD
+41 
-49 EVGSDAD
+49 
-56 ADDVLYIGKDR
+56 DDRL
-67 ITDKLNVGKKD
+67 
-78 LNTVTNR
+78 
-85 FGGLE
+85 
-90 KSTIGDLRKK
+90 
-100 TISEI
+100 
-105 ILDIVTG
+105 
-112 SEPFGG
+112 
-118 IQVVDSEENLTDGTI
+118 VVDSYDDLTNGSI
-133 KNPYQGMVVSIKGE
+133 SYPYQGMVVNIKGTSE
-147 PALWILVGENPLDK
+147 LWILKTQGRDASMIPENWELV
-161 SNWTTVSGSG
+161 TGSSEG
-171 ISEDVKK
+171 ISDEVEQRI
-178 TLEEIQDRL
+178 EEIWERL

-192 DIDNIKE
+192 DIDNLQE
-199 QISDFLTLSDLDG
+199 
-212 YTKIEDI
+212 EVDI
-219 EDFLTSSDLDG
+219 LKMEMG
-230 YVKIEKLEDYIPKTE
+230 GVK
-245 LDNLAKKSDLDGYVK
+245 N
-260 FEDVVDFITASDI
+260 
-273 PTNVSEFV
+273 
-281 NDAGYITAND
+281 
-291 LPDFLTDS
+291 
-299 DLDGYLKTE
+299 
-308 DIADLAKKSDLD
+308 
-320 GYVRKEDIEDVR
+320 
-332 KDVEDVNEG
+332 DVEDVKES
-341 LGILTEIVG
+341 LGILTELVG

-370 KNVKTASLNNY
+370 KNVKGASLSNY
-381 IIPVMT
+381 ILPVMT
-387 PDMVKKATLDSD
+387 QEMVDGATIDPD
-399 VDFNGSEDTHILV
+399 VDFDGSEDPHILV

-427 YMGLIRD
+427 YMGLIHD

-492 LVSDNPNF
+492 GVNDNPNF

-508 SFITVGTGTIDTS
+508 SFITVGTGTIDAS
-521 VEGQLTFVDCKGRF
+521 VDGQLTFVDCKGRF
-535 QDGNVQG
+535 YDGNAQG

-576 SITREIDFTD
+576 SITREIDFAE
-586 ILGSNRVNKYGF
+586 ILRGNRVNKYGF
-598 CVVISRKVRVGEEE
+598 CVVISRKVRVGEED

-637 DDNRLV
+637 NDNRLEQ
-643 PTRVDVPARFSIQSL
+643 TRVDIPERFSIQSL

-736 KMYLIGSN
+736 KIHLIGSN

-754 TDREIIRALE
+754 TDREILAALKK
-764 RMGIVVNVEYKK
+764 MGVVINVEYKK
-776 DEYGDETDDI
+776 DEYGDDTDEI

-818 GNLVGKDNSAETIDE
+818 GNLVGKDNSAVTIEE
-833 FLKSLG
+833 FMDGLG

-846 VTNYKAVRGFVSDYL
+846 STNYQAVRGFVADYL
-861 SRKNG
+861 ARKNG

-874 NKDGDT
+874 NKDGDA
-880 GKQSDRLRISS
+880 GKLSDRLRISS

-896 TTDEVHGC
+896 TTDEAHGC

-925 LHFYSPAENDYKGG
+925 LHFYSPAENNYEGG

-956 IRGAK
+956 VRGAK

-981 YENGVPISFE
+981 YENGVPVSFE
-991 QEPVKSVKET
+991 QEPVKSIKRT
-1001 NKDGTTTEIPAA
+1001 NADGTTTEVPAD

-1041 NTNEAGV
+1041 NTNEAGIA
-1048 VIDGT
+1048 IDGT

-1133 VRYNKATDI
+1133 VRYNKATDL
-1142 QVVSLDKE
+1142 QVVNLDKE

-1208 ISCGTFDEYVWI
+1208 VSCGAFDEYVWI
-1220 RKEGETSWNKFQSY
+1220 REEGETSWNKFQSY
-1234 TKISS
+1234 TKVSS
-1239 IIAEDHSKSIYR
+1239 ATPEDHSKSVYR
-1251 KEYAV
+1251 KEYTV
-1256 DVNNTIYARII
+1256 DVNNTIYARMI

-1282 VVVLPDAEDSPVKYE
+1282 VIVLPDAEDGPVKYE
-1297 YVVGRPDKDGN
+1297 YVVGRPDKDGK
-1308 PDPEHTNRIFTFT
+1308 PDSEHTNSVYTFT
-1321 LYPRT
+1321 VYPRT

-1350 SAEYLNTKISQE
+1350 SAEYLNTKIDQE
-1362 ITDCNSKNSNKVFPI
+1362 IADWNSNNTKKVFPI

-1442 YFYCFDVRDTE
+1442 YFYCFDVRDNDVCTE
-1453 KCNKEDV
+1453 TTPV
-1460 STEKEPN
+1460 PEKPTQIVYE
-1467 RFIYTGEKFF
+1467 GDKFF

-1492 VDGITTN
+1492 VDGTTTN
-1499 IDIKEDRY
+1499 INIKEDRY
-1507 IPSIYYFKT
+1507 IPSTYYFKT
-1516 KDVMYVMINSEIP
+1516 KDVLYVMINSEIP

-1537 GLCSKGQKY
+1537 GLCSEGHNY
-1546 INIYTGIEV
+1546 INVYTGIEAV
-1555 IADGNYAGDVDY
+1555 ADGNYAGDVDY

-1572 ETIYAWLNSN
+1572 ETVYAWLNTN
-1582 NNERKVI
+1582 NNERKVV

-1605 DNKSA
+1605 NNESA
-1610 KQIDQTRNYPLAKA
+1610 KQIDQTRNHPTASS

-1629 VNQMDINE
+1629 VNQLNINE
-1637 TRGIF
+1637 TRGIY

-1676 TYTGESV
+1676 VYTGDTV
-1683 ITGIETNHTYDSAI
+1683 IDGIETNHVYDSAI

-1712 SPKFNVSWDIDLTSD
+1712 SPIFNVSWDIDLTTD
-1727 ETRTEYNVTT
+1727 EVRTEYNVTI
-1737 DRTTIG
+1737 DRTKIG

-1760 YDTYGKDVYNTGKSG
+1760 YDTYGKDVYDAGKTG
-1775 IVRCCTPLEII
+1775 IVRCCTPLEIVG
-1786 DNTDYDGFV
+1786 NTDYDGYV

-1823 IPMTNHKKSSDSPNA
+1823 IPMTTHKASGDSPNA

-1883 KKMGKETLC
+1883 KKMGKQTLC
-1892 TFEKEDCKYI
+1892 TFEKEDCKYS
-1902 GIAADKPMID
+1902 GVAAVKPMTN
-1912 VKADELFFATDEKKV
+1912 VNADELFFATDEQKV
-1927 YKCSIENGVVSWKP
+1927 YKCSIEDSVVSWKP

-1946 YGKWLSEADANTR
+1946 YGKWLSEADAKTR
-1959 YNNYV
+1959 YNSYV
-1964 ADPTNVADNRYLHI
+1964 ANPTNVADNRYLHI